1 MKRILAVF
9 LTLAMAL
16 NIAPMAAFAAAD
28 SDAASIVAVDET
40 DETSSSQLDE
50 ETARAIASDPFLQA
64 AYAQTEQEQT
74 GQAEVDTSNMSV
86 SATNSFGQLLVNGLG
101 MDGENGSDL
110 SSESRV
116 IEITMN
122 GSTAMV
128 KYIAKKDANLV
139 VGIYTDDSEQEMIA
153 SGTVAV
159 QATPDNTA
167 SSIVE
172 VPLSGEVPEHYT
184 VKGFLLDKEDH
195 APLCGEY
202 TNAFYTEN
210 VEELEGATIDDFDSA
225 RAVNLDD
232 NRTTNFG
239 VVKQG
244 VILLQEDELENG
256 AGENIVVLDDSENQ
270 IYQFE
275 NASTELLNLKQG
287 NIIVYK
293 YGENNLIIAHVA
305 DLEINGTTVTIY
317 GDEDFQLEDVFS
329 ILKMDGENTTD
340 EAIVDTETGDG
351 KVSYIGT
358 QEIETLDS
366 TNEWEGKAEFSHVF
380 KISTDDGKDEDSEE
394 KPVSGS
400 VEGTVSIKAAIELKL
415 RLCDD
420 NKMVSMSFPT
430 TEKFELEGSVEYKGE
445 VLKFPKI
452 TLPVYGCL
460 SVGFEPQMVFK
471 ANASVA
477 FKMESTQMI
486 GFEWSQKDG
495 TQNISEAPV
504 TSINFKLSGS
514 IYLGFDMAP
523 KAELGVGKVSLVKLK
538 FKAEAGFELS
548 AEERLGDQGTGL
560 DEIHGCK
567 NCYEGELEF
576 KITLGIGLK
585 ILLYEPKIEI
595 TPFSHS
601 FGKAYASADYGDF
614 GWGECPHVKYRLTLK
629 AGKAGAGATVK
640 IQSNDSDTSSLYTE
654 TTLDA
659 DGNSTVYLPE
669 REYRITANKGSM
681 EFVKTIKLSRGT
693 TVNIDLEQ
701 GSTGGNPGTTEP
713 DKPNPDTPDEDEEY
727 NISMGVLNI
736 KKASVMV
743 DYETADAAPWST
755 ERDAV
760 TRVNVDK
767 SILRISR
774 NALAQF
780 ANLKEV
786 YLNGVVTEVAEN
798 AFANSTLLKDV
809 YYAGTVAEWN
819 AVQLGAGN
827 DVLEKATI
835 HCSDGVLAESG
846 TCGENVIWT
855 LTTDGLLTIS
865 GQGAMGTPD
874 KNWAYSSVAVK
885 KAVIKPGMT
894 SVVSNAFM
902 SCASLKEVV
911 LPEGIETIGA
921 QAFYNCYALES
932 VSIPEG
938 VREIGARCFYNCYKL
953 TEAVLPQ
960 TVSAIGSAVFYH
972 CSALKKVEL
981 PVQITTMDTASM
993 FSGCPQLTEV
1003 QLPDGVT
1010 KIGAYAFSECTSL
1023 TTVKVPESVTSIGE
1037 SAFNRCSN
1045 LENLNLPAGITSM
1058 ECKNTFN
1065 RCKKLT
1071 AKIVVPDGTT
1081 KIGDST
1087 FQDCEALTEIVLP
1100 DTVTEIGKN
1109 AFNGCK
1115 NWSNP
1120 TIPSKVTSIGE
1131 KAYDICKQ
1139 MIRADIPAGVTQIED
1154 GTFEY
1159 CSALQSVTIPA
1170 GVKQIGSNAFAGCS
1184 ALETVKLP
1192 DSVAAIGAGAF
1203 ARCTSL
1209 NSINVPDGVQS
1220 IESNTFWQCMSLKTI
1235 ALPESVNQI
1244 GKSAFEGCYK
1254 LEQITM
1260 PAQLTELGERAFCS
1274 CHSLQSI
1281 TIPNGITSIGRYTF
1295 AYCEVLT
1302 SAVIPEGVTT
1312 VGECAFEDCG
1322 KLYSLQIPA
1331 GVKQIGSDAF
1341 WDCSALETVK
1351 LPDSVAAIG
1360 AGAFARCT
1368 SLNSINV
1375 PDGVQSIES
1384 NTFWQCMSLK
1394 TIALPESVN
1403 QIGKSAFEGCYKL
1416 EQITMPAQLTEL
1428 GERAFCS
1435 CYSLQSIT
1443 IPNSI
1448 TSIGRYTFCHCEML
1462 TSAVIPEGVTT
1473 VGKYAFED
1481 CIKLK
1486 TVNYGATKA
1495 KWNDIS
1501 IDNQYD
1507 SNAPLLAATIHCT
1520 DGDIVPNTENSITTG
1535 TASTS
1540 GSKFQ
1545 ATFANAKAGKEYVV
1559 LVSRSD
1565 SDPLNADNL
1574 IYINQITAD
1583 ADGELTVPFITAADA
1598 AEMTYVVACAQ
1609 DDASVDPDQPVE
1621 PGQPDQPG
1629 EDKPSSGGDGGGA
1642 IILIGGVAAV
1652 AAVAGVVLLMP
1663 VKVEGT
1669 VKLADQPVAN
1679 ATVQVLK
1686 GDTIKA
1692 ETVTDANGHFTVKV
1706 KRGGYTLRV
1715 QWTDAS
1721 GQPVARTVDFKAP
1734 NANLNVAA

>member
-16 NIAPMAAFAAAD
+16 NIAPAAAFAAAD
-28 SDAASIVAVDET
+28 SDAASIVAVEET
-40 DETSSSQLDE
+40 DETSSPQLDE

-172 VPLSGEVPEHYT
+172 VPLSGEIPEHYT

-195 APLCGEY
+195 APLCKEY

-232 NRTTNFG
+232 DRTTNFG

-244 VILLQEDELENG
+244 VILLQEDEPENG

-305 DLEINGTTVTIY
+305 DFEINGTTVTIY

-340 EAIVDTETGDG
+340 KAIVDTETGDG

-400 VEGTVSIKAAIELKL
+400 VEGTVSIKAAIKLKL

-420 NKMVSMSFPT
+420 NKMVSLSFPM
-430 TEKFELEGSVEYKGE
+430 TEKFELEGAVEYKGE
-445 VLKFPKI
+445 LLKFPKI

-477 FKMESTQMI
+477 FKMDSTQMI

-576 KITLGIGLK
+576 KITLGVSLK

-701 GSTGGNPGTTEP
+701 GSTGGNPGTT
-713 DKPNPDTPDEDEEY
+713 DPDTPDPDKPDPDNPDPDPTPPSET
-727 NISMGVLNI
+727 IV
-736 KKASVMV
+736 ASGACG
-743 DYETADAAPWST
+743 DNLTWKLD
-755 ERDAV
+755 
-760 TRVNVDK
+760 DK
-767 SILRISR
+767 
-774 NALAQF
+774 
-780 ANLKEV
+780 
-786 YLNGVVTEVAEN
+786 
-798 AFANSTLLKDV
+798 
-809 YYAGTVAEWN
+809 GT
-819 AVQLGAGN
+819 
-827 DVLEKATI
+827 
-835 HCSDGVLAESG
+835 
-846 TCGENVIWT
+846 
-855 LTTDGLLTIS
+855 LTIS
-865 GQGAMGTPD
+865 GKGAMTE
-874 KNWAYSSVAVK
+874 WVYSDSAPWKTYSNTINKV
-885 KAVIKPGMT
+885 VIQP
-894 SVVSNAFM
+894 
-902 SCASLKEVV
+902 
-911 LPEGIETIGA
+911 
-921 QAFYNCYALES
+921 
-932 VSIPEG
+932 
-938 VREIGARCFYNCYKL
+938 
-953 TEAVLPQ
+953 
-960 TVSAIGSAVFYH
+960 
-972 CSALKKVEL
+972 
-981 PVQITTMDTASM
+981 
-993 FSGCPQLTEV
+993 
-1003 QLPDGVT
+1003 GVT
-1010 KIGAYAFSECTSL
+1010 SIGGYAFSECKNLTSITIPEGVTSIGIGAFWKCFDLTSITIPEGVTRIGGSAFEGCSSL
-1023 TTVKVPESVTSIGE
+1023 TNITIPKSVTSIGGYAFSECKNLTSITIPEGVTRIEDGVLSGCGLRSITIPKGVTSIGRYAFQECSSLTSITIPEGVTSIGIGAFSGCLDLMSITIPEGVTRIGSRAFEGCSSLTNITIPEGVTSIEDWAFSGCSSLMSITIPEGVTIIGAEAFRGCSSLKSITIPEGVTSIGAGAFRGCSSLTSITIPEGVTSIEDSVFFGCGLRSITIPEGVTSIGAGAFRGCSSLKNITIPESVTSIE
-1037 SAFNRCSN
+1037 
-1045 LENLNLPAGITSM
+1045 E
-1058 ECKNTFN
+1058 
-1065 RCKKLT
+1065 
-1071 AKIVVPDGTT
+1071 
-1081 KIGDST
+1081 
-1087 FQDCEALTEIVLP
+1087 
-1100 DTVTEIGKN
+1100 N
-1109 AFNGCK
+1109 AFYACDGL
-1115 NWSNP
+1115 
-1120 TIPSKVTSIGE
+1120 IDVTYHSTMERWE
-1131 KAYDICKQ
+1131 KI
-1139 MIRADIPAGVTQIED
+1139 
-1154 GTFEY
+1154 
-1159 CSALQSVTIPA
+1159 
-1170 GVKQIGSNAFAGCS
+1170 
-1184 ALETVKLP
+1184 
-1192 DSVAAIGAGAF
+1192 
-1203 ARCTSL
+1203 
-1209 NSINVPDGVQS
+1209 S
-1220 IESNTFWQCMSLKTI
+1220 IESNNNYL
-1235 ALPESVNQI
+1235 
-1244 GKSAFEGCYK
+1244 
-1254 LEQITM
+1254 
-1260 PAQLTELGERAFCS
+1260 
-1274 CHSLQSI
+1274 
-1281 TIPNGITSIGRYTF
+1281 
-1295 AYCEVLT
+1295 
-1302 SAVIPEGVTT
+1302 
-1312 VGECAFEDCG
+1312 
-1322 KLYSLQIPA
+1322 
-1331 GVKQIGSDAF
+1331 
-1341 WDCSALETVK
+1341 
-1351 LPDSVAAIG
+1351 
-1360 AGAFARCT
+1360 
-1368 SLNSINV
+1368 LN
-1375 PDGVQSIES
+1375 
-1384 NTFWQCMSLK
+1384 
-1394 TIALPESVN
+1394 
-1403 QIGKSAFEGCYKL
+1403 
-1416 EQITMPAQLTEL
+1416 
-1428 GERAFCS
+1428 
-1435 CYSLQSIT
+1435 
-1443 IPNSI
+1443 
-1448 TSIGRYTFCHCEML
+1448 
-1462 TSAVIPEGVTT
+1462 
-1473 VGKYAFED
+1473 
-1481 CIKLK
+1481 
-1486 TVNYGATKA
+1486 
-1495 KWNDIS
+1495 
-1501 IDNQYD
+1501 
-1507 SNAPLLAATIHCT
+1507 ATIHCT
-1520 DGDIVPNTENSITTG
+1520 DGDILPTAENSITTG
-1535 TASTS
+1535 AASAS
-1540 GSKFQ
+1540 DSKFQ

-1559 LVSRSD
+1559 LVSRSG

-1583 ADGELTVPFITAADA
+1583 ADGELAVPFITAADA

-1609 DDASVDPDQPVE
+1609 DDATVDPGQPDK
-1621 PGQPDQPG
+1621 PNQPDQPG
-1629 EDKPSSGGDGGGA
+1629 GDKPGGDQPSSGDDGGGAA

-1652 AAVAGVVLLMP
+1652 AAVAGVALMMP

-1686 GDTIKA
+1686 NGNVAAQT
-1692 ETVTDANGHFTVKV
+1692 TTDANGHFTVKV

-1721 GQPVARTVDFKAP
+1721 GQPAVRTVDFKAP

>member
-16 NIAPMAAFAAAD
+16 NIAPVAAFAAAD

-40 DETSSSQLDE
+40 SSPQLDE

-101 MDGENGSDL
+101 IDGENGSDL

-232 NRTTNFG
+232 DRTTNFG

-244 VILLQEDELENG
+244 VMLLQEDELENG

-270 IYQFE
+270 IYQIE

-287 NIIVYK
+287 SIIVCK

-305 DLEINGTTVTIY
+305 DFEINGTTVTIY

-400 VEGTVSIKAAIELKL
+400 VEGTVSIKAAIKLKL

-420 NKMVSMSFPT
+420 NKMVSLSFPM

-445 VLKFPKI
+445 ILKFPKI

-495 TQNISEAPV
+495 TQDISEAPV

-548 AEERLGDQGTGL
+548 AEERLGNQGTGL

-576 KITLGIGLK
+576 KLTLGVGLK

-629 AGKAGAGATVK
+629 AGKAGAGTTVK

-654 TTLDA
+654 TILDA

-669 REYRITANKGSM
+669 REYRIIVNKGSM

-713 DKPNPDTPDEDEEY
+713 DTPDAPTNPDIPT
-727 NISMGVLNI
+727 G
-736 KKASVMV
+736 
-743 DYETADAAPWST
+743 
-755 ERDAV
+755 
-760 TRVNVDK
+760 
-767 SILRISR
+767 
-774 NALAQF
+774 
-780 ANLKEV
+780 
-786 YLNGVVTEVAEN
+786 
-798 AFANSTLLKDV
+798 
-809 YYAGTVAEWN
+809 GTVVASGN
-819 AVQLGAGN
+819 CGAKGDN
-827 DVLEKATI
+827 LT
-835 HCSDGVLAESG
+835 
-846 TCGENVIWT
+846 WT
-855 LTTDGLLTIS
+855 LDDNGLLTIS
-865 GQGAMGTPD
+865 GTGEMASRCTWSASGVDYSNSIKYVWIKNGVTSIGA
-874 KNWAYSSVAVK
+874 
-885 KAVIKPGMT
+885 
-894 SVVSNAFM
+894 NAFSVLLNSKLM
-902 SCASLKEVV
+902 IVEIPDSVTIIGESAFMRCNNLQEIT
-911 LPEGIETIGA
+911 LPESVTRIEWY
-921 QAFYNCYALES
+921 AFKDCTNLES
-932 VSIPEG
+932 VSIPQSILGIE
-938 VREIGARCFYNCYKL
+938 
-953 TEAVLPQ
+953 
-960 TVSAIGSAVFYH
+960 SAA
-972 CSALKKVEL
+972 
-981 PVQITTMDTASM
+981 
-993 FSGCPQLTEV
+993 FSGCDRLKDV
-1003 QLPDGVT
+1003 
-1010 KIGAYAFSECTSL
+1010 YYS
-1023 TTVKVPESVTSIGE
+1023 
-1037 SAFNRCSN
+1037 
-1045 LENLNLPAGITSM
+1045 
-1058 ECKNTFN
+1058 
-1065 RCKKLT
+1065 
-1071 AKIVVPDGTT
+1071 GT
-1081 KIGDST
+1081 
-1087 FQDCEALTEIVLP
+1087 
-1100 DTVTEIGKN
+1100 KN
-1109 AFNGCK
+1109 A
-1115 NWSNP
+1115 
-1120 TIPSKVTSIGE
+1120 
-1131 KAYDICKQ
+1131 
-1139 MIRADIPAGVTQIED
+1139 
-1154 GTFEY
+1154 
-1159 CSALQSVTIPA
+1159 
-1170 GVKQIGSNAFAGCS
+1170 
-1184 ALETVKLP
+1184 
-1192 DSVAAIGAGAF
+1192 
-1203 ARCTSL
+1203 
-1209 NSINVPDGVQS
+1209 
-1220 IESNTFWQCMSLKTI
+1220 
-1235 ALPESVNQI
+1235 
-1244 GKSAFEGCYK
+1244 
-1254 LEQITM
+1254 
-1260 PAQLTELGERAFCS
+1260 
-1274 CHSLQSI
+1274 
-1281 TIPNGITSIGRYTF
+1281 
-1295 AYCEVLT
+1295 
-1302 SAVIPEGVTT
+1302 
-1312 VGECAFEDCG
+1312 
-1322 KLYSLQIPA
+1322 
-1331 GVKQIGSDAF
+1331 
-1341 WDCSALETVK
+1341 
-1351 LPDSVAAIG
+1351 
-1360 AGAFARCT
+1360 
-1368 SLNSINV
+1368 
-1375 PDGVQSIES
+1375 
-1384 NTFWQCMSLK
+1384 
-1394 TIALPESVN
+1394 
-1403 QIGKSAFEGCYKL
+1403 
-1416 EQITMPAQLTEL
+1416 
-1428 GERAFCS
+1428 
-1435 CYSLQSIT
+1435 
-1443 IPNSI
+1443 
-1448 TSIGRYTFCHCEML
+1448 
-1462 TSAVIPEGVTT
+1462 
-1473 VGKYAFED
+1473 
-1481 CIKLK
+1481 
-1486 TVNYGATKA
+1486 
-1495 KWNDIS
+1495 WNIIS
-1501 IDNQYD
+1501 ISYGNG
-1507 SNAPLLAATIHCT
+1507 PLSAATIHCT
-1520 DGDIVPNTENSITTG
+1520 DGDIIPNTENSITTG
-1535 TASTS
+1535 AASTLD
-1540 GSKFQ
+1540 SKFQ

-1559 LVSRSD
+1559 LVSRSG

-1583 ADGELTVPFITAADA
+1583 ADGELAVPFITAADA

-1609 DDASVDPDQPVE
+1609 DDATVDPDQPDK
-1621 PGQPDQPG
+1621 PNQPDQPDQPG
-1629 EDKPSSGGDGGGA
+1629 GDEPSSGGGDGGGA
-1642 IILIGGVAAV
+1642 IILIGGVIAV
-1652 AAVAGVVLLMP
+1652 AAVAGAVLLMP

-1686 GDTIKA
+1686 GDAVKA

-1706 KRGGYTLRV
+1706 ERGGYTLRV

-1721 GQPVARTVDFKAP
+1721 GQPVTRTVDFKAP

>member
-16 NIAPMAAFAAAD
+16 NIAPAAAFAAAD
-28 SDAASIVAVDET
+28 SDAASIVAVEET
-40 DETSSSQLDE
+40 DETSSPQLDE

-172 VPLSGEVPEHYT
+172 VPLSGEIPEHYT

-195 APLCGEY
+195 APLCKEY

-232 NRTTNFG
+232 DRTTNFG

-244 VILLQEDELENG
+244 VILLQEDEPENG

-275 NASTELLNLKQG
+275 NASTELRNLKQG

-305 DLEINGTTVTIY
+305 DFEINGTTVTIY

-340 EAIVDTETGDG
+340 KAIVDTETGDG

-400 VEGTVSIKAAIELKL
+400 VEGTVSIKAAIKLKL

-420 NKMVSMSFPT
+420 NKMVSLSFPM
-430 TEKFELEGSVEYKGE
+430 TEKFELEGAVEYKGE
-445 VLKFPKI
+445 LLKFPKI

-477 FKMESTQMI
+477 FKMDSTQMI

-576 KITLGIGLK
+576 KITLGVSLK

-659 DGNSTVYLPE
+659 DGNSTVYLPG
-669 REYRITANKGSM
+669 REYRIIADKGSM
-681 EFVKTIKLSRGT
+681 EFVKTIKLSRGI
-693 TVNIDLEQ
+693 TVDIDLEQ
-701 GSTGGNPGTTEP
+701 GSTGGNPGTT
-713 DKPNPDTPDEDEEY
+713 DPDTPDPDKPDPDNPDPDPTPPSET
-727 NISMGVLNI
+727 IV
-736 KKASVMV
+736 ASGACG
-743 DYETADAAPWST
+743 DNLTWKLD
-755 ERDAV
+755 
-760 TRVNVDK
+760 DK
-767 SILRISR
+767 
-774 NALAQF
+774 
-780 ANLKEV
+780 
-786 YLNGVVTEVAEN
+786 
-798 AFANSTLLKDV
+798 
-809 YYAGTVAEWN
+809 GT
-819 AVQLGAGN
+819 
-827 DVLEKATI
+827 
-835 HCSDGVLAESG
+835 
-846 TCGENVIWT
+846 
-855 LTTDGLLTIS
+855 LTIS
-865 GQGAMGTPD
+865 GKGAMTE
-874 KNWAYSSVAVK
+874 WVYSDSAPWKTYSNTINKV
-885 KAVIKPGMT
+885 VIQP
-894 SVVSNAFM
+894 
-902 SCASLKEVV
+902 
-911 LPEGIETIGA
+911 
-921 QAFYNCYALES
+921 
-932 VSIPEG
+932 
-938 VREIGARCFYNCYKL
+938 
-953 TEAVLPQ
+953 
-960 TVSAIGSAVFYH
+960 
-972 CSALKKVEL
+972 
-981 PVQITTMDTASM
+981 
-993 FSGCPQLTEV
+993 
-1003 QLPDGVT
+1003 GVT
-1010 KIGAYAFSECTSL
+1010 SIGGYAFSECKNLTSITIPEGVTSIGIGAFWKCFDLTSITIPEGVTRIGGSAFEGCSSL
-1023 TTVKVPESVTSIGE
+1023 TNITIPKSVTSIGGYAFSECKNLTSITIPEGVTSIEDGVFSGCGLRSITIPKGVTSIGRYAFQECSSLTSITIPEGVTSIGIGAFSGCLDLMSITIPEGVTRIGSRAFEGCSSLTNITIPEGVTSIEDWAFSGCSSLMSITIPEGVTIIGAEAFRGCSSLKSVTIPEGVTSIGAGAFRGCSSLTSITIPEGVTSIEDSVFFGCGLRSITIPEGVTSIGAGAFRGCSSLKNITIPESVTSIE
-1037 SAFNRCSN
+1037 
-1045 LENLNLPAGITSM
+1045 E
-1058 ECKNTFN
+1058 
-1065 RCKKLT
+1065 
-1071 AKIVVPDGTT
+1071 
-1081 KIGDST
+1081 
-1087 FQDCEALTEIVLP
+1087 
-1100 DTVTEIGKN
+1100 N
-1109 AFNGCK
+1109 AFYACDGL
-1115 NWSNP
+1115 
-1120 TIPSKVTSIGE
+1120 IDVTYHSTMERWE
-1131 KAYDICKQ
+1131 KI
-1139 MIRADIPAGVTQIED
+1139 
-1154 GTFEY
+1154 
-1159 CSALQSVTIPA
+1159 
-1170 GVKQIGSNAFAGCS
+1170 
-1184 ALETVKLP
+1184 
-1192 DSVAAIGAGAF
+1192 
-1203 ARCTSL
+1203 
-1209 NSINVPDGVQS
+1209 S
-1220 IESNTFWQCMSLKTI
+1220 IESNNNYL
-1235 ALPESVNQI
+1235 
-1244 GKSAFEGCYK
+1244 
-1254 LEQITM
+1254 
-1260 PAQLTELGERAFCS
+1260 
-1274 CHSLQSI
+1274 
-1281 TIPNGITSIGRYTF
+1281 
-1295 AYCEVLT
+1295 
-1302 SAVIPEGVTT
+1302 
-1312 VGECAFEDCG
+1312 
-1322 KLYSLQIPA
+1322 
-1331 GVKQIGSDAF
+1331 
-1341 WDCSALETVK
+1341 
-1351 LPDSVAAIG
+1351 
-1360 AGAFARCT
+1360 
-1368 SLNSINV
+1368 LN
-1375 PDGVQSIES
+1375 
-1384 NTFWQCMSLK
+1384 
-1394 TIALPESVN
+1394 
-1403 QIGKSAFEGCYKL
+1403 
-1416 EQITMPAQLTEL
+1416 
-1428 GERAFCS
+1428 
-1435 CYSLQSIT
+1435 
-1443 IPNSI
+1443 
-1448 TSIGRYTFCHCEML
+1448 
-1462 TSAVIPEGVTT
+1462 
-1473 VGKYAFED
+1473 
-1481 CIKLK
+1481 
-1486 TVNYGATKA
+1486 
-1495 KWNDIS
+1495 
-1501 IDNQYD
+1501 
-1507 SNAPLLAATIHCT
+1507 ATIHCT
-1520 DGDIVPNTENSITTG
+1520 DGDILPTAENSITTG
-1535 TASTS
+1535 AASAS
-1540 GSKFQ
+1540 DSKFQ

-1559 LVSRSD
+1559 LVSRSG

-1583 ADGELTVPFITAADA
+1583 ADGELAVPFITAADA

-1609 DDASVDPDQPVE
+1609 DDATVD
-1621 PGQPDQPG
+1621 PGQPDKPNQPDQP
-1629 EDKPSSGGDGGGA
+1629 DKPGGDQPSSGDDGGGAA

-1652 AAVAGVVLLMP
+1652 AAVAGVVLMMP

-1686 GDTIKA
+1686 NGNVAAQT
-1692 ETVTDANGHFTVKV
+1692 TTDANGHFTVKV

-1715 QWTDAS
+1715 QWTDAES
-1721 GQPVARTVDFKAP
+1721 QPVVRTVDFKAP

>member
-28 SDAASIVAVDET
+28 SDAASIVAVEET
-40 DETSSSQLDE
+40 DETSSPQLDE
-50 ETARAIASDPFLQA
+50 ETAKAIASDPFLQA

-128 KYIAKKDANLV
+128 KYIVKKDANLV

-172 VPLSGEVPEHYT
+172 VPLSGEIPEHYT

-195 APLCGEY
+195 APLCKEY

-232 NRTTNFG
+232 DRTTNFG

-244 VILLQEDELENG
+244 VILLQEDEPENG

-275 NASTELLNLKQG
+275 NASAELLNLKQG

-305 DLEINGTTVTIY
+305 DFEINGTTVTIY

-340 EAIVDTETGDG
+340 KAIVDTETGDG

-400 VEGTVSIKAAIELKL
+400 VEGTVSIKAAIKLKL

-420 NKMVSMSFPT
+420 NKMVSLSFPM
-430 TEKFELEGSVEYKGE
+430 TEKFELEGAVEYKGE
-445 VLKFPKI
+445 LLKFPKI

-477 FKMESTQMI
+477 FKMDSTQMI

-495 TQNISEAPV
+495 TQDISEAPV

-576 KITLGIGLK
+576 KITLGVGLK

-669 REYRITANKGSM
+669 REYRIIANKGSM

-701 GSTGGNPGTTEP
+701 GSIGGNPGTPDP
-713 DKPNPDTPDEDEEY
+713 DKPDPDNPDPDPTPP
-727 NISMGVLNI
+727 S
-736 KKASVMV
+736 
-743 DYETADAAPWST
+743 ET
-755 ERDAV
+755 
-760 TRVNVDK
+760 
-767 SILRISR
+767 I
-774 NALAQF
+774 
-780 ANLKEV
+780 
-786 YLNGVVTEVAEN
+786 VA
-798 AFANSTLLKDV
+798 
-809 YYAGTVAEWN
+809 
-819 AVQLGAGN
+819 
-827 DVLEKATI
+827 
-835 HCSDGVLAESG
+835 SG
-846 TCGENVIWT
+846 TCGDN
-855 LTTDGLLTIS
+855 LTWKLDDEGTLTIS
-865 GQGAMGTPD
+865 GKGAMTEWVNSDSAPWKTYSNTINKVVIQPGVTSIGGHAFSKC
-874 KNWAYSSVAVK
+874 KNL
-885 KAVIKPGMT
+885 T
-894 SVVSNAFM
+894 S
-902 SCASLKEVV
+902 
-911 LPEGIETIGA
+911 IT
-921 QAFYNCYALES
+921 
-932 VSIPEG
+932 IPEG
-938 VREIGARCFYNCYKL
+938 V
-953 TEAVLPQ
+953 T
-960 TVSAIGSAVFYH
+960 SIGSDA
-972 CSALKKVEL
+972 
-981 PVQITTMDTASM
+981 
-993 FSGCPQLTEV
+993 FSGCSSLTSITIPE
-1003 QLPDGVT
+1003 GVT
-1010 KIGAYAFSECTSL
+1010 SIGEYAFYACENLKSITIPKSVTSIGNYAFGGCSSL
-1023 TTVKVPESVTSIGE
+1023 TSITIPEGVTSIEGGVFYKCSSLTSITIPESVTSIGWY
-1037 SAFNRCSN
+1037 AFQGCSS
-1045 LENLNLPAGITSM
+1045 LTSITIPEGVTSIGWYAFQG
-1058 ECKNTFN
+1058 CSS
-1065 RCKKLT
+1065 LT
-1071 AKIVVPDGTT
+1071 SITIPEG
-1081 KIGDST
+1081 
-1087 FQDCEALTEIVLP
+1087 
-1100 DTVTEIGKN
+1100 VTSIGKN
-1109 AFNGCK
+1109 EFSGCK
-1115 NWSNP
+1115 NLTSI
-1120 TIPSKVTSIGE
+1120 TIPEGVTIIEAEAFRGCSSLTSITIPEGVTNIGENAFRGCSSLKSITIPERVTSIGE
-1131 KAYDICKQ
+1131 YAFYACDGLI
-1139 MIRADIPAGVTQIED
+1139 DVTYHSTMERWEKI
-1154 GTFEY
+1154 
-1159 CSALQSVTIPA
+1159 
-1170 GVKQIGSNAFAGCS
+1170 
-1184 ALETVKLP
+1184 
-1192 DSVAAIGAGAF
+1192 
-1203 ARCTSL
+1203 
-1209 NSINVPDGVQS
+1209 S
-1220 IESNTFWQCMSLKTI
+1220 IESNNYYL
-1235 ALPESVNQI
+1235 
-1244 GKSAFEGCYK
+1244 
-1254 LEQITM
+1254 
-1260 PAQLTELGERAFCS
+1260 
-1274 CHSLQSI
+1274 
-1281 TIPNGITSIGRYTF
+1281 
-1295 AYCEVLT
+1295 
-1302 SAVIPEGVTT
+1302 
-1312 VGECAFEDCG
+1312 
-1322 KLYSLQIPA
+1322 
-1331 GVKQIGSDAF
+1331 
-1341 WDCSALETVK
+1341 
-1351 LPDSVAAIG
+1351 
-1360 AGAFARCT
+1360 
-1368 SLNSINV
+1368 LN
-1375 PDGVQSIES
+1375 
-1384 NTFWQCMSLK
+1384 
-1394 TIALPESVN
+1394 
-1403 QIGKSAFEGCYKL
+1403 
-1416 EQITMPAQLTEL
+1416 
-1428 GERAFCS
+1428 
-1435 CYSLQSIT
+1435 
-1443 IPNSI
+1443 
-1448 TSIGRYTFCHCEML
+1448 
-1462 TSAVIPEGVTT
+1462 
-1473 VGKYAFED
+1473 
-1481 CIKLK
+1481 
-1486 TVNYGATKA
+1486 
-1495 KWNDIS
+1495 
-1501 IDNQYD
+1501 
-1507 SNAPLLAATIHCT
+1507 ATIHCT

-1559 LVSRSD
+1559 LVSRSG

-1583 ADGELTVPFITAADA
+1583 ADGELTVPFRTAADA

-1609 DDASVDPDQPVE
+1609 DDATVDPSQPDK
-1621 PGQPDQPG
+1621 PDQPDQPG
-1629 EDKPSSGGDGGGA
+1629 GDQPSSGGDGGGAA

-1652 AAVAGVVLLMP
+1652 AAVAGVALLMP

-1686 GDTIKA
+1686 NGNVAAQT
-1692 ETVTDANGHFTVKV
+1692 TTDANGHFTVKV

-1721 GQPVARTVDFKAP
+1721 GQPVTRTVDFKAP

>member
-28 SDAASIVAVDET
+28 SDAASIVAVEET
-40 DETSSSQLDE
+40 DETSSPQLDE
-50 ETARAIASDPFLQA
+50 ETAKAIASDPFLQA

-128 KYIAKKDANLV
+128 KYIVKKDANLV

-172 VPLSGEVPEHYT
+172 VPLSGEIPEHYT

-195 APLCGEY
+195 APLCKEY

-232 NRTTNFG
+232 DRTTNFG

-244 VILLQEDELENG
+244 VILLQEDEPENG

-275 NASTELLNLKQG
+275 NASAELLNLKQG

-305 DLEINGTTVTIY
+305 DFEINGTTVTIY

-340 EAIVDTETGDG
+340 KAIVDTETGDG

-400 VEGTVSIKAAIELKL
+400 VEGTVSIKAAIKLKL

-420 NKMVSMSFPT
+420 NKMVSLSFPM
-430 TEKFELEGSVEYKGE
+430 TEKFELEGAVEYKGE
-445 VLKFPKI
+445 LLKFPKI

-477 FKMESTQMI
+477 FKMDSTQMI

-495 TQNISEAPV
+495 TQDISEAPV

-576 KITLGIGLK
+576 KITLGVGLK

-669 REYRITANKGSM
+669 REYRIIANKGSM

-701 GSTGGNPGTTEP
+701 GSIGGNPGTPDP
-713 DKPNPDTPDEDEEY
+713 DKPDPDNPDPDPTPP
-727 NISMGVLNI
+727 S
-736 KKASVMV
+736 
-743 DYETADAAPWST
+743 ET
-755 ERDAV
+755 
-760 TRVNVDK
+760 
-767 SILRISR
+767 I
-774 NALAQF
+774 
-780 ANLKEV
+780 
-786 YLNGVVTEVAEN
+786 VA
-798 AFANSTLLKDV
+798 
-809 YYAGTVAEWN
+809 
-819 AVQLGAGN
+819 
-827 DVLEKATI
+827 
-835 HCSDGVLAESG
+835 SG
-846 TCGENVIWT
+846 TCGDN
-855 LTTDGLLTIS
+855 LTWKLDDEGTLTIS
-865 GQGAMGTPD
+865 GKGAMTEWVNSDSAPWKTYSNTINKVVIQPGVTSIGGHAFSKC
-874 KNWAYSSVAVK
+874 KNL
-885 KAVIKPGMT
+885 T
-894 SVVSNAFM
+894 S
-902 SCASLKEVV
+902 
-911 LPEGIETIGA
+911 IT
-921 QAFYNCYALES
+921 
-932 VSIPEG
+932 IPEG
-938 VREIGARCFYNCYKL
+938 V
-953 TEAVLPQ
+953 T
-960 TVSAIGSAVFYH
+960 SIGSDA
-972 CSALKKVEL
+972 
-981 PVQITTMDTASM
+981 
-993 FSGCPQLTEV
+993 FSGCSSLTSITIPE
-1003 QLPDGVT
+1003 GVT
-1010 KIGAYAFSECTSL
+1010 SIGEYAFYACENLKSITIPKSVTSIGNYAFGGCSSL
-1023 TTVKVPESVTSIGE
+1023 TSITIPEGVTSIEGGVFYKCSSLTSITIPESVTSIGWY
-1037 SAFNRCSN
+1037 AFQGCSS
-1045 LENLNLPAGITSM
+1045 LTSITIP
-1058 ECKNTFN
+1058 E
-1065 RCKKLT
+1065 
-1071 AKIVVPDGTT
+1071 G
-1081 KIGDST
+1081 
-1087 FQDCEALTEIVLP
+1087 
-1100 DTVTEIGKN
+1100 VTSIGKN
-1109 AFNGCK
+1109 EFSGCK
-1115 NWSNP
+1115 NLTSI
-1120 TIPSKVTSIGE
+1120 TIPEGVTIIEAEAFRGCSSLTSITIPEGVTNIGENAFRGCSSLTSITIPKGVTSIEWGTFRGCSSLKNITIPERVTSIGE
-1131 KAYDICKQ
+1131 YAFYACDGLI
-1139 MIRADIPAGVTQIED
+1139 DVTYHSTMERWEKI
-1154 GTFEY
+1154 
-1159 CSALQSVTIPA
+1159 
-1170 GVKQIGSNAFAGCS
+1170 
-1184 ALETVKLP
+1184 
-1192 DSVAAIGAGAF
+1192 
-1203 ARCTSL
+1203 
-1209 NSINVPDGVQS
+1209 S
-1220 IESNTFWQCMSLKTI
+1220 IESNNYYL
-1235 ALPESVNQI
+1235 
-1244 GKSAFEGCYK
+1244 
-1254 LEQITM
+1254 
-1260 PAQLTELGERAFCS
+1260 
-1274 CHSLQSI
+1274 
-1281 TIPNGITSIGRYTF
+1281 
-1295 AYCEVLT
+1295 
-1302 SAVIPEGVTT
+1302 
-1312 VGECAFEDCG
+1312 
-1322 KLYSLQIPA
+1322 
-1331 GVKQIGSDAF
+1331 
-1341 WDCSALETVK
+1341 
-1351 LPDSVAAIG
+1351 
-1360 AGAFARCT
+1360 
-1368 SLNSINV
+1368 LN
-1375 PDGVQSIES
+1375 
-1384 NTFWQCMSLK
+1384 
-1394 TIALPESVN
+1394 
-1403 QIGKSAFEGCYKL
+1403 
-1416 EQITMPAQLTEL
+1416 
-1428 GERAFCS
+1428 
-1435 CYSLQSIT
+1435 
-1443 IPNSI
+1443 
-1448 TSIGRYTFCHCEML
+1448 
-1462 TSAVIPEGVTT
+1462 
-1473 VGKYAFED
+1473 
-1481 CIKLK
+1481 
-1486 TVNYGATKA
+1486 
-1495 KWNDIS
+1495 
-1501 IDNQYD
+1501 
-1507 SNAPLLAATIHCT
+1507 ATIHCT

-1559 LVSRSD
+1559 LVSRSG

-1583 ADGELTVPFITAADA
+1583 ADGELTVPFRTAADA

-1609 DDASVDPDQPVE
+1609 DDATVDPSQPDK
-1621 PGQPDQPG
+1621 PDQPDQPG
-1629 EDKPSSGGDGGGA
+1629 GDQPSSGGDGGGAA

-1652 AAVAGVVLLMP
+1652 AAVAGVALLMP

-1686 GDTIKA
+1686 NGNVAAQT
-1692 ETVTDANGHFTVKV
+1692 TTDANGHFTVKV

-1721 GQPVARTVDFKAP
+1721 GQPVTRTVDFKAP

>member
-16 NIAPMAAFAAAD
+16 NIAPAAAFAAAD
-28 SDAASIVAVDET
+28 SDAASIVAVEET
-40 DETSSSQLDE
+40 DETSSPQLDE
-50 ETARAIASDPFLQA
+50 ETAKAIASDPFLQA

-128 KYIAKKDANLV
+128 KYIVKKDANLV

-172 VPLSGEVPEHYT
+172 VPLSGEIPEHYT

-195 APLCGEY
+195 APLCREY

-232 NRTTNFG
+232 DRTTNFG

-244 VILLQEDELENG
+244 VILLQEDEPENG

-305 DLEINGTTVTIY
+305 DFEINGTTVTIY

-340 EAIVDTETGDG
+340 KAIVDTETGDG

-366 TNEWEGKAEFSHVF
+366 TNDWEGKAEFSHVF

-400 VEGTVSIKAAIELKL
+400 VEGTVSIKAAIKLKL

-420 NKMVSMSFPT
+420 NKMVSLSFPM
-430 TEKFELEGSVEYKGE
+430 TEKFELEGAVEYKGE
-445 VLKFPKI
+445 LLKFPKI

-477 FKMESTQMI
+477 FKMDSTQMI

-495 TQNISEAPV
+495 TQDISEAPV

-576 KITLGIGLK
+576 KITLGVSLK

-659 DGNSTVYLPE
+659 DGNSTVYLPG
-669 REYRITANKGSM
+669 REYRIIADKGSM
-681 EFVKTIKLSRGT
+681 EFVKTIKLSRGI

-701 GSTGGNPGTTEP
+701 GSTGGNPGTT
-713 DKPNPDTPDEDEEY
+713 DPDTPDPDKPDPDNPDPDPTPPSETIVASGACGDNLTWKLDDE
-727 NISMGVLNI
+727 
-736 KKASVMV
+736 
-743 DYETADAAPWST
+743 
-755 ERDAV
+755 
-760 TRVNVDK
+760 
-767 SILRISR
+767 
-774 NALAQF
+774 
-780 ANLKEV
+780 
-786 YLNGVVTEVAEN
+786 
-798 AFANSTLLKDV
+798 
-809 YYAGTVAEWN
+809 GT
-819 AVQLGAGN
+819 
-827 DVLEKATI
+827 
-835 HCSDGVLAESG
+835 
-846 TCGENVIWT
+846 
-855 LTTDGLLTIS
+855 LTIS
-865 GQGAMGTPD
+865 GKGAMTE
-874 KNWAYSSVAVK
+874 WVYSDSAPWKTYSNTINKV
-885 KAVIKPGMT
+885 VIQP
-894 SVVSNAFM
+894 
-902 SCASLKEVV
+902 
-911 LPEGIETIGA
+911 
-921 QAFYNCYALES
+921 
-932 VSIPEG
+932 
-938 VREIGARCFYNCYKL
+938 
-953 TEAVLPQ
+953 
-960 TVSAIGSAVFYH
+960 
-972 CSALKKVEL
+972 
-981 PVQITTMDTASM
+981 
-993 FSGCPQLTEV
+993 
-1003 QLPDGVT
+1003 GVT
-1010 KIGAYAFSECTSL
+1010 SIGGYAFSECKNLTSITIPEGVTSIGIGAFWKCFDLTSITIPEGVTRIGGSAFEGCSSL
-1023 TTVKVPESVTSIGE
+1023 TNITIPKSVTSIGGYAFSECKNLTSITIPEGVTSIEDGVFSGCGLRSITIPKGVTSIGRYAFQECSSLTSITIPEGVTSIGIGAFSGCLDLMSITIPEGVTRIGSRAFEGCSSLTNITIPEGVTSIEDWAFSGCSSLMSITIPEGVTIIGAEAFRGCSSLKSITIPEGVTSIGAGAFRGCSSLTSITIPEGVTSIEDSVFFGCGLRSITIPEGVTSIGAGAFRGCSSLKNITIPESVTSIE
-1037 SAFNRCSN
+1037 
-1045 LENLNLPAGITSM
+1045 E
-1058 ECKNTFN
+1058 
-1065 RCKKLT
+1065 
-1071 AKIVVPDGTT
+1071 
-1081 KIGDST
+1081 
-1087 FQDCEALTEIVLP
+1087 
-1100 DTVTEIGKN
+1100 N
-1109 AFNGCK
+1109 AFYACDGL
-1115 NWSNP
+1115 
-1120 TIPSKVTSIGE
+1120 IDVTYHSTMERWE
-1131 KAYDICKQ
+1131 KI
-1139 MIRADIPAGVTQIED
+1139 
-1154 GTFEY
+1154 
-1159 CSALQSVTIPA
+1159 
-1170 GVKQIGSNAFAGCS
+1170 
-1184 ALETVKLP
+1184 
-1192 DSVAAIGAGAF
+1192 
-1203 ARCTSL
+1203 
-1209 NSINVPDGVQS
+1209 S
-1220 IESNTFWQCMSLKTI
+1220 IESNNNYL
-1235 ALPESVNQI
+1235 
-1244 GKSAFEGCYK
+1244 
-1254 LEQITM
+1254 
-1260 PAQLTELGERAFCS
+1260 
-1274 CHSLQSI
+1274 
-1281 TIPNGITSIGRYTF
+1281 
-1295 AYCEVLT
+1295 
-1302 SAVIPEGVTT
+1302 
-1312 VGECAFEDCG
+1312 
-1322 KLYSLQIPA
+1322 
-1331 GVKQIGSDAF
+1331 
-1341 WDCSALETVK
+1341 
-1351 LPDSVAAIG
+1351 
-1360 AGAFARCT
+1360 
-1368 SLNSINV
+1368 LN
-1375 PDGVQSIES
+1375 
-1384 NTFWQCMSLK
+1384 
-1394 TIALPESVN
+1394 
-1403 QIGKSAFEGCYKL
+1403 
-1416 EQITMPAQLTEL
+1416 
-1428 GERAFCS
+1428 
-1435 CYSLQSIT
+1435 
-1443 IPNSI
+1443 
-1448 TSIGRYTFCHCEML
+1448 
-1462 TSAVIPEGVTT
+1462 
-1473 VGKYAFED
+1473 
-1481 CIKLK
+1481 
-1486 TVNYGATKA
+1486 
-1495 KWNDIS
+1495 
-1501 IDNQYD
+1501 
-1507 SNAPLLAATIHCT
+1507 ATIHCT
-1520 DGDIVPNTENSITTG
+1520 DGDILPTSTASENSITTG
-1535 TASTS
+1535 TASAS

-1545 ATFANAKAGKEYVV
+1545 AAFADAKAGKEYVV
-1559 LVSRSD
+1559 LVSRSG

-1583 ADGELTVPFITAADA
+1583 ADGELAVPFITAADA

-1609 DDASVDPDQPVE
+1609 DDATVDPSQPDKPNQ
-1621 PGQPDQPG
+1621 PGQPDQP
-1629 EDKPSSGGDGGGA
+1629 SSGDDGGGAA

-1652 AAVAGVVLLMP
+1652 AAVAGVALMMP

-1686 GDTIKA
+1686 NGNVAAQT
-1692 ETVTDANGHFTVKV
+1692 TTDANGHFTVKV

-1721 GQPVARTVDFKAP
+1721 GQPAVRTVDFKAP

>member
-16 NIAPMAAFAAAD
+16 NIAPVAAFAAAD
-28 SDAASIVAVDET
+28 SDAASIVAVEET
-40 DETSSSQLDE
+40 DETSSPQLDE
-50 ETARAIASDPFLQA
+50 ETAKAIASDPFLQA

-74 GQAEVDTSNMSV
+74 GQAEVDTSNVSV
-86 SATNSFGQLLVNGLG
+86 NATNSFGQLLVNGLG

-128 KYIAKKDANLV
+128 KYIVKKDANLV

-172 VPLSGEVPEHYT
+172 VPLSGEIPEHYT

-195 APLCGEY
+195 APLCKEY

-232 NRTTNFG
+232 DRTTNFG

-244 VILLQEDELENG
+244 VILLQEDEPENG

-275 NASTELLNLKQG
+275 NASTELRNLKQG

-305 DLEINGTTVTIY
+305 DFEINGTTVTIY

-340 EAIVDTETGDG
+340 KAIVDTETGDG

-400 VEGTVSIKAAIELKL
+400 VEGTVSIKAAIKLKL

-420 NKMVSMSFPT
+420 NKMVSLSFPM
-430 TEKFELEGSVEYKGE
+430 TEKFELEGAVEYKGE
-445 VLKFPKI
+445 LLKFPKI

-477 FKMESTQMI
+477 FKMDSTQMI

-576 KITLGIGLK
+576 KITLGVSLK

-659 DGNSTVYLPE
+659 DGNSTVYLPG
-669 REYRITANKGSM
+669 REYRIIADKGSM
-681 EFVKTIKLSRGT
+681 EFVKTIKLSRGI
-693 TVNIDLEQ
+693 TVDIDLEQ

-713 DKPNPDTPDEDEEY
+713 EETIVASGTCGDDLTWKLGDKGTLTISGTGEMYNYSMADAPWKEQKDLISALVVENGATSIGSSTFDGYTSLKSIKLASTVKSIGNNAFSNTGITSLDLPEGMESIGIGAFYNCEKMTELKLPESLTTLNNGAFAFCKGLTAVTLPNKITFIGALAFEECTGLTSITIPENVTEIRNQAFY
-727 NISMGVLNI
+727 YCTALTMVELP
-736 KKASVMV
+736 KALQTVG
-743 DYETADAAPWST
+743 DNAFYET
-755 ERDAV
+755 
-760 TRVNVDK
+760 K
-767 SILRISR
+767 L
-774 NALAQF
+774 Q
-780 ANLKEV
+780 
-786 YLNGVVTEVAEN
+786 
-798 AFANSTLLKDV
+798 DV
-809 YYAGTVAEWN
+809 YYAGTEEDWGKIAIGLKNEPLTN
-819 AVQLGAGN
+819 ANLHCMGA
-827 DVLEKATI
+827 VVVI
-835 HCSDGVLAESG
+835 SG
-846 TCGENVIWT
+846 TCGGA
-855 LTTDGLLTIS
+855 LTWKLDSKGTLTIS
-865 GQGAMGTPD
+865 GTGAMTDYTKSG
-874 KNWAYSSVAVK
+874 VAPWNKDYEEIRFV
-885 KAVIKPGMT
+885 VIENGVT
-894 SVVSNAFM
+894 
-902 SCASLKEVV
+902 
-911 LPEGIETIGA
+911 TIGEY
-921 QAFYNCYALES
+921 AFENCTLLES
-932 VSIPEG
+932 VAISDSVEK
-938 VREIGARCFYNCYKL
+938 IGKYAF
-953 TEAVLPQ
+953 
-960 TVSAIGSAVFYH
+960 SG
-972 CSALKKVEL
+972 CSALKR
-981 PVQITTMDTASM
+981 IS
-993 FSGCPQLTEV
+993 
-1003 QLPDGVT
+1003 
-1010 KIGAYAFSECTSL
+1010 
-1023 TTVKVPESVTSIGE
+1023 
-1037 SAFNRCSN
+1037 
-1045 LENLNLPAGITSM
+1045 
-1058 ECKNTFN
+1058 
-1065 RCKKLT
+1065 
-1071 AKIVVPDGTT
+1071 
-1081 KIGDST
+1081 
-1087 FQDCEALTEIVLP
+1087 
-1100 DTVTEIGKN
+1100 
-1109 AFNGCK
+1109 
-1115 NWSNP
+1115 
-1120 TIPSKVTSIGE
+1120 
-1131 KAYDICKQ
+1131 
-1139 MIRADIPAGVTQIED
+1139 
-1154 GTFEY
+1154 
-1159 CSALQSVTIPA
+1159 
-1170 GVKQIGSNAFAGCS
+1170 
-1184 ALETVKLP
+1184 LP
-1192 DSVAAIGAGAF
+1192 DS
-1203 ARCTSL
+1203 
-1209 NSINVPDGVQS
+1209 
-1220 IESNTFWQCMSLKTI
+1220 I
-1235 ALPESVNQI
+1235 AQI
-1244 GKSAFEGCYK
+1244 GDHAFRASG
-1254 LEQITM
+1254 LE
-1260 PAQLTELGERAFCS
+1260 
-1274 CHSLQSI
+1274 
-1281 TIPNGITSIGRYTF
+1281 
-1295 AYCEVLT
+1295 
-1302 SAVIPEGVTT
+1302 AVKIPEGVTLLGEGMFARCPNLQT
-1312 VGECAFEDCG
+1312 VELPSTLQTIREIAF
-1322 KLYSLQIPA
+1322 
-1331 GVKQIGSDAF
+1331 IGSGLNKIILPENLKYIGYECF
-1341 WDCSALETVK
+1341 YECTNLEEIK
-1351 LPDSVAAIG
+1351 IPDSV
-1360 AGAFARCT
+1360 
-1368 SLNSINV
+1368 
-1375 PDGVQSIES
+1375 
-1384 NTFWQCMSLK
+1384 
-1394 TIALPESVN
+1394 TILDYSV
-1403 QIGKSAFEGCYKL
+1403 FEGCSSLKKVTL
-1416 EQITMPAQLTEL
+1416 SKGLKRISQTMFAMCHNLTE
-1428 GERAFCS
+1428 
-1435 CYSLQSIT
+1435 IT
-1443 IPNSI
+1443 IPDSI
-1448 TSIGRYTFCHCEML
+1448 TYIG
-1462 TSAVIPEGVTT
+1462 EG
-1473 VGKYAFED
+1473 AFFQ
-1481 CIKLK
+1481 CKKLK
-1486 TVNYGATKA
+1486 DVYYTGSQK
-1495 KWNDIS
+1495 KWGKL
-1501 IDNQYD
+1501 QT
-1507 SNAPLLAATIHCT
+1507 NAAVDFITWVAAATIHCT
-1520 DGDIVPNTENSITTG
+1520 DGDILPTSTASENSITTG

-1540 GSKFQ
+1540 GSKLQ
-1545 ATFANAKAGKEYVV
+1545 ATFADAKAGKEYVV
-1559 LVSRSD
+1559 LVSRSG

-1583 ADGELTVPFITAADA
+1583 ADGELAVPFITAADA

-1609 DDASVDPDQPVE
+1609 DDATVE
-1621 PGQPDQPG
+1621 PGQPDKPDQPDQPG
-1629 EDKPSSGGDGGGA
+1629 GDKPGGDQPSSGDDGGGAA

-1652 AAVAGVVLLMP
+1652 AAVAGVALMMP

-1686 GDTIKA
+1686 DGGVAAQT
-1692 ETVTDANGHFTVKV
+1692 TTDANGHFTVKV

-1721 GQPVARTVDFKAP
+1721 GQPVTRTVDFKAP

>member
-16 NIAPMAAFAAAD
+16 NIAPVAAFAAAD

-40 DETSSSQLDE
+40 SSPQLDE

-101 MDGENGSDL
+101 IDGENGSDL

-232 NRTTNFG
+232 DRTTNFG

-244 VILLQEDELENG
+244 VMLLQEDELENG

-270 IYQFE
+270 IYQIE

-287 NIIVYK
+287 SIIVCK

-305 DLEINGTTVTIY
+305 DFEINGTTVTIY

-400 VEGTVSIKAAIELKL
+400 VEGTVSIKAAIKLKL

-420 NKMVSMSFPT
+420 NKMVSLSFPM

-445 VLKFPKI
+445 ILKFPKI

-495 TQNISEAPV
+495 TQDISEAPV

-548 AEERLGDQGTGL
+548 AEERLGNQGTGL

-576 KITLGIGLK
+576 KLTLGVGLK

-629 AGKAGAGATVK
+629 AGKAGAGTTVK

-654 TTLDA
+654 TILDA

-669 REYRITANKGSM
+669 REYRIIVNKGSM

-713 DKPNPDTPDEDEEY
+713 DTPDAPTNPDIPT
-727 NISMGVLNI
+727 G
-736 KKASVMV
+736 
-743 DYETADAAPWST
+743 
-755 ERDAV
+755 
-760 TRVNVDK
+760 
-767 SILRISR
+767 
-774 NALAQF
+774 
-780 ANLKEV
+780 
-786 YLNGVVTEVAEN
+786 
-798 AFANSTLLKDV
+798 
-809 YYAGTVAEWN
+809 GTVVASGSC
-819 AVQLGAGN
+819 GAKGDN
-827 DVLEKATI
+827 LT
-835 HCSDGVLAESG
+835 
-846 TCGENVIWT
+846 WT
-855 LTTDGLLTIS
+855 LDDNGLLTIS
-865 GQGAMGTPD
+865 GTGEMASRCTWSASGVDYSNSIKYVWIKNGVTSIGA
-874 KNWAYSSVAVK
+874 
-885 KAVIKPGMT
+885 
-894 SVVSNAFM
+894 NAFSVLLNSKLM
-902 SCASLKEVV
+902 IVEIPDSVTIIGESAFMRCNNLQEIT
-911 LPEGIETIGA
+911 LPESVTRIEWY
-921 QAFYNCYALES
+921 AFKDCTNLES
-932 VSIPEG
+932 VSIPQSILGIE
-938 VREIGARCFYNCYKL
+938 
-953 TEAVLPQ
+953 
-960 TVSAIGSAVFYH
+960 SAA
-972 CSALKKVEL
+972 
-981 PVQITTMDTASM
+981 
-993 FSGCPQLTEV
+993 FSGCDRLKDV
-1003 QLPDGVT
+1003 
-1010 KIGAYAFSECTSL
+1010 YYS
-1023 TTVKVPESVTSIGE
+1023 
-1037 SAFNRCSN
+1037 
-1045 LENLNLPAGITSM
+1045 
-1058 ECKNTFN
+1058 
-1065 RCKKLT
+1065 
-1071 AKIVVPDGTT
+1071 GT
-1081 KIGDST
+1081 
-1087 FQDCEALTEIVLP
+1087 
-1100 DTVTEIGKN
+1100 KN
-1109 AFNGCK
+1109 A
-1115 NWSNP
+1115 
-1120 TIPSKVTSIGE
+1120 
-1131 KAYDICKQ
+1131 
-1139 MIRADIPAGVTQIED
+1139 
-1154 GTFEY
+1154 
-1159 CSALQSVTIPA
+1159 
-1170 GVKQIGSNAFAGCS
+1170 
-1184 ALETVKLP
+1184 
-1192 DSVAAIGAGAF
+1192 
-1203 ARCTSL
+1203 
-1209 NSINVPDGVQS
+1209 
-1220 IESNTFWQCMSLKTI
+1220 
-1235 ALPESVNQI
+1235 
-1244 GKSAFEGCYK
+1244 
-1254 LEQITM
+1254 
-1260 PAQLTELGERAFCS
+1260 
-1274 CHSLQSI
+1274 
-1281 TIPNGITSIGRYTF
+1281 
-1295 AYCEVLT
+1295 
-1302 SAVIPEGVTT
+1302 
-1312 VGECAFEDCG
+1312 
-1322 KLYSLQIPA
+1322 
-1331 GVKQIGSDAF
+1331 
-1341 WDCSALETVK
+1341 
-1351 LPDSVAAIG
+1351 
-1360 AGAFARCT
+1360 
-1368 SLNSINV
+1368 
-1375 PDGVQSIES
+1375 
-1384 NTFWQCMSLK
+1384 
-1394 TIALPESVN
+1394 
-1403 QIGKSAFEGCYKL
+1403 
-1416 EQITMPAQLTEL
+1416 
-1428 GERAFCS
+1428 
-1435 CYSLQSIT
+1435 
-1443 IPNSI
+1443 
-1448 TSIGRYTFCHCEML
+1448 
-1462 TSAVIPEGVTT
+1462 
-1473 VGKYAFED
+1473 
-1481 CIKLK
+1481 
-1486 TVNYGATKA
+1486 
-1495 KWNDIS
+1495 WNIIS
-1501 IDNQYD
+1501 ISYGNG
-1507 SNAPLLAATIHCT
+1507 PLSAATIHCT
-1520 DGDIVPNTENSITTG
+1520 DGDIIPNTENSITTG
-1535 TASTS
+1535 AASTLD
-1540 GSKFQ
+1540 SKFQ

-1559 LVSRSD
+1559 LVSRSG

-1583 ADGELTVPFITAADA
+1583 ADGELAVPFITAADA

-1609 DDASVDPDQPVE
+1609 DDATVDPDQPDK
-1621 PGQPDQPG
+1621 PNQPDQPDQPG
-1629 EDKPSSGGDGGGA
+1629 GDEPSSGGGDGGGA
-1642 IILIGGVAAV
+1642 IILIGGVIAV
-1652 AAVAGVVLLMP
+1652 AAVAGAVLLMP

-1686 GDTIKA
+1686 GDAVKA

-1706 KRGGYTLRV
+1706 ERGGYTLRV

-1721 GQPVARTVDFKAP
+1721 GQPVTRTVDFKAP

>member
-9 LTLAMAL
+9 LTLAMVL
-16 NIAPMAAFAAAD
+16 NIAPVAAFAAAD

-40 DETSSSQLDE
+40 SSPQLDE

-232 NRTTNFG
+232 DRTTNFG

-244 VILLQEDELENG
+244 VMLLQEDELENG

-270 IYQFE
+270 IYQIE

-287 NIIVYK
+287 SIIVCK

-305 DLEINGTTVTIY
+305 DFEINGTTVTIY

-400 VEGTVSIKAAIELKL
+400 VEGTVSIKAAIKLKL

-420 NKMVSMSFPT
+420 NKMVSLSFPM

-445 VLKFPKI
+445 ILKFPKI

-495 TQNISEAPV
+495 TQDISEAPV

-548 AEERLGDQGTGL
+548 AEERLGNQGTGL

-576 KITLGIGLK
+576 KLTLGVGLK

-629 AGKAGAGATVK
+629 AGKAGAGTTVK

-654 TTLDA
+654 TILDA

-669 REYRITANKGSM
+669 REYRIIVNKGSM

-713 DKPNPDTPDEDEEY
+713 DTPDAPTNPDIPT
-727 NISMGVLNI
+727 G
-736 KKASVMV
+736 
-743 DYETADAAPWST
+743 
-755 ERDAV
+755 
-760 TRVNVDK
+760 
-767 SILRISR
+767 
-774 NALAQF
+774 
-780 ANLKEV
+780 
-786 YLNGVVTEVAEN
+786 
-798 AFANSTLLKDV
+798 
-809 YYAGTVAEWN
+809 GTVVASGSC
-819 AVQLGAGN
+819 GAKGDN
-827 DVLEKATI
+827 LT
-835 HCSDGVLAESG
+835 
-846 TCGENVIWT
+846 WT
-855 LTTDGLLTIS
+855 LDDNGLLTIS
-865 GQGAMGTPD
+865 GTGEMASRCTWSASGVDYSNSIKYVWIKNGVTSIGA
-874 KNWAYSSVAVK
+874 
-885 KAVIKPGMT
+885 
-894 SVVSNAFM
+894 NAFSVLLNSKLM
-902 SCASLKEVV
+902 IVEIPDSVTIIGESAFMRCNNLQEIT
-911 LPEGIETIGA
+911 LPESVTRIEWY
-921 QAFYNCYALES
+921 AFKDCTNLES
-932 VSIPEG
+932 VSIPQSILGIE
-938 VREIGARCFYNCYKL
+938 
-953 TEAVLPQ
+953 
-960 TVSAIGSAVFYH
+960 SAA
-972 CSALKKVEL
+972 
-981 PVQITTMDTASM
+981 
-993 FSGCPQLTEV
+993 FSGCDRLKDV
-1003 QLPDGVT
+1003 
-1010 KIGAYAFSECTSL
+1010 YYS
-1023 TTVKVPESVTSIGE
+1023 
-1037 SAFNRCSN
+1037 
-1045 LENLNLPAGITSM
+1045 
-1058 ECKNTFN
+1058 
-1065 RCKKLT
+1065 
-1071 AKIVVPDGTT
+1071 GT
-1081 KIGDST
+1081 
-1087 FQDCEALTEIVLP
+1087 
-1100 DTVTEIGKN
+1100 KN
-1109 AFNGCK
+1109 A
-1115 NWSNP
+1115 
-1120 TIPSKVTSIGE
+1120 
-1131 KAYDICKQ
+1131 
-1139 MIRADIPAGVTQIED
+1139 
-1154 GTFEY
+1154 
-1159 CSALQSVTIPA
+1159 
-1170 GVKQIGSNAFAGCS
+1170 
-1184 ALETVKLP
+1184 
-1192 DSVAAIGAGAF
+1192 
-1203 ARCTSL
+1203 
-1209 NSINVPDGVQS
+1209 
-1220 IESNTFWQCMSLKTI
+1220 
-1235 ALPESVNQI
+1235 
-1244 GKSAFEGCYK
+1244 
-1254 LEQITM
+1254 
-1260 PAQLTELGERAFCS
+1260 
-1274 CHSLQSI
+1274 
-1281 TIPNGITSIGRYTF
+1281 
-1295 AYCEVLT
+1295 
-1302 SAVIPEGVTT
+1302 
-1312 VGECAFEDCG
+1312 
-1322 KLYSLQIPA
+1322 
-1331 GVKQIGSDAF
+1331 
-1341 WDCSALETVK
+1341 
-1351 LPDSVAAIG
+1351 
-1360 AGAFARCT
+1360 
-1368 SLNSINV
+1368 
-1375 PDGVQSIES
+1375 
-1384 NTFWQCMSLK
+1384 
-1394 TIALPESVN
+1394 
-1403 QIGKSAFEGCYKL
+1403 
-1416 EQITMPAQLTEL
+1416 
-1428 GERAFCS
+1428 
-1435 CYSLQSIT
+1435 
-1443 IPNSI
+1443 
-1448 TSIGRYTFCHCEML
+1448 
-1462 TSAVIPEGVTT
+1462 
-1473 VGKYAFED
+1473 
-1481 CIKLK
+1481 
-1486 TVNYGATKA
+1486 
-1495 KWNDIS
+1495 WNIIS
-1501 IDNQYD
+1501 ISYGNG
-1507 SNAPLLAATIHCT
+1507 PLSAATIHCT
-1520 DGDIVPNTENSITTG
+1520 DGDIIPNTENSITTG
-1535 TASTS
+1535 AASTLD
-1540 GSKFQ
+1540 SKFQ

-1559 LVSRSD
+1559 LVSRSG

-1583 ADGELTVPFITAADA
+1583 ADGELAVPFITAADA

-1609 DDASVDPDQPVE
+1609 DDATVDPDQPDK
-1621 PGQPDQPG
+1621 PNQPDQPDQPG
-1629 EDKPSSGGDGGGA
+1629 GDEPSSGGGDGGGA
-1642 IILIGGVAAV
+1642 IILIGGVIAV
-1652 AAVAGVVLLMP
+1652 AAVAGAVLLMP

-1686 GDTIKA
+1686 GDAVKA

-1706 KRGGYTLRV
+1706 ERGGYTLRV

-1721 GQPVARTVDFKAP
+1721 GQPVTRTVDFKAP

>member
-16 NIAPMAAFAAAD
+16 NIAPVAAFAAAD
-28 SDAASIVAVDET
+28 SDAASIVAVEET
-40 DETSSSQLDE
+40 NETSSPQLDE
-50 ETARAIASDPFLQA
+50 ETAKAIASDPFLQA

-128 KYIAKKDANLV
+128 KYIVKKDANLV

-172 VPLSGEVPEHYT
+172 VPLSGEIPEHYT

-195 APLCGEY
+195 APLCREY

-232 NRTTNFG
+232 DRTTNFG

-244 VILLQEDELENG
+244 VILLQEDEPENG

-305 DLEINGTTVTIY
+305 DFEINGTTVTIY

-340 EAIVDTETGDG
+340 KAIVDTETGDG

-400 VEGTVSIKAAIELKL
+400 VEGTVSIKAAIKLKL

-420 NKMVSMSFPT
+420 NKMVSLSFPM
-430 TEKFELEGSVEYKGE
+430 TEKFELEGAVEYKGE
-445 VLKFPKI
+445 LLKFPKI

-477 FKMESTQMI
+477 FKMDSTQMI

-495 TQNISEAPV
+495 TQDISEAPV

-576 KITLGIGLK
+576 KITLGVGLK

-629 AGKAGAGATVK
+629 AGKAGTGATVK

-659 DGNSTVYLPE
+659 DGNSTVYLPG
-669 REYRITANKGSM
+669 REYRIIANKGSM

-713 DKPNPDTPDEDEEY
+713 EETIVASGTCGDDLTWKLGDKGTLTISGTGEMYNYSMADAPWKEQKDLISALVVENGATSIGSSTFDGYTSLKSIKLASTVKSIGNNAFSNTGITSLDLPEGMESIGIGAFYNCEKITELKLPESLTTLNNGAFAFCKGLTAVTLPNKITFIGALAFEECTGLTSITIPENVTEIRNQAFY
-727 NISMGVLNI
+727 YCTALTMVELP
-736 KKASVMV
+736 KALQTVG
-743 DYETADAAPWST
+743 DNAFYET
-755 ERDAV
+755 
-760 TRVNVDK
+760 K
-767 SILRISR
+767 L
-774 NALAQF
+774 Q
-780 ANLKEV
+780 
-786 YLNGVVTEVAEN
+786 
-798 AFANSTLLKDV
+798 DV
-809 YYAGTVAEWN
+809 YYAGTEEDWGKIAIGVKNEPLTNANLHCMGAVVVA
-819 AVQLGAGN
+819 
-827 DVLEKATI
+827 
-835 HCSDGVLAESG
+835 SG
-846 TCGENVIWT
+846 TCGDA
-855 LTTDGLLTIS
+855 LTWKLDSKGTLTIS
-865 GQGAMGTPD
+865 GTGAMTDYTKSG
-874 KNWAYSSVAVK
+874 VAPWNKDYEEIRFV
-885 KAVIKPGMT
+885 VIENGVT
-894 SVVSNAFM
+894 
-902 SCASLKEVV
+902 
-911 LPEGIETIGA
+911 TIGEY
-921 QAFYNCYALES
+921 AFENCTLLES
-932 VSIPEG
+932 VAISDSVEK
-938 VREIGARCFYNCYKL
+938 IGKYAF
-953 TEAVLPQ
+953 
-960 TVSAIGSAVFYH
+960 SG
-972 CSALKKVEL
+972 CSALKR
-981 PVQITTMDTASM
+981 IS
-993 FSGCPQLTEV
+993 
-1003 QLPDGVT
+1003 
-1010 KIGAYAFSECTSL
+1010 
-1023 TTVKVPESVTSIGE
+1023 
-1037 SAFNRCSN
+1037 
-1045 LENLNLPAGITSM
+1045 
-1058 ECKNTFN
+1058 
-1065 RCKKLT
+1065 
-1071 AKIVVPDGTT
+1071 
-1081 KIGDST
+1081 
-1087 FQDCEALTEIVLP
+1087 
-1100 DTVTEIGKN
+1100 
-1109 AFNGCK
+1109 
-1115 NWSNP
+1115 
-1120 TIPSKVTSIGE
+1120 
-1131 KAYDICKQ
+1131 
-1139 MIRADIPAGVTQIED
+1139 
-1154 GTFEY
+1154 
-1159 CSALQSVTIPA
+1159 
-1170 GVKQIGSNAFAGCS
+1170 
-1184 ALETVKLP
+1184 LP
-1192 DSVAAIGAGAF
+1192 DS
-1203 ARCTSL
+1203 
-1209 NSINVPDGVQS
+1209 
-1220 IESNTFWQCMSLKTI
+1220 I
-1235 ALPESVNQI
+1235 AQI
-1244 GKSAFEGCYK
+1244 GNCAFRASG
-1254 LEQITM
+1254 LE
-1260 PAQLTELGERAFCS
+1260 
-1274 CHSLQSI
+1274 
-1281 TIPNGITSIGRYTF
+1281 
-1295 AYCEVLT
+1295 
-1302 SAVIPEGVTT
+1302 AVKIPEGVTLLGEGMFARCPNLQT
-1312 VGECAFEDCG
+1312 VELPSTLQTIRENAF
-1322 KLYSLQIPA
+1322 
-1331 GVKQIGSDAF
+1331 IGSGLNKIVLPENLKYIGHECF
-1341 WDCSALETVK
+1341 YECTNLEEIK
-1351 LPDSVAAIG
+1351 IPDSV
-1360 AGAFARCT
+1360 T
-1368 SLNSINV
+1368 TL
-1375 PDGVQSIES
+1375 DY
-1384 NTFWQCMSLK
+1384 
-1394 TIALPESVN
+1394 SV
-1403 QIGKSAFEGCYKL
+1403 FEGCSNLKKVTL
-1416 EQITMPAQLTEL
+1416 SKGLKRISQTMFAMCHNLTE
-1428 GERAFCS
+1428 
-1435 CYSLQSIT
+1435 IT
-1443 IPNSI
+1443 IPDNI
-1448 TSIGRYTFCHCEML
+1448 TYIG
-1462 TSAVIPEGVTT
+1462 EG
-1473 VGKYAFED
+1473 AFFQ
-1481 CIKLK
+1481 CKKLK
-1486 TVNYGATKA
+1486 DVYYTGSQE
-1495 KWNDIS
+1495 KWGKLQTNAS
-1501 IDNQYD
+1501 IDFITWVD
-1507 SNAPLLAATIHCT
+1507 VATIHCT

-1535 TASTS
+1535 AASAS

-1545 ATFANAKAGKEYVV
+1545 ATFADAKAGKEYVV
-1559 LVSRSD
+1559 LVSRSG

-1583 ADGELTVPFITAADA
+1583 ADGELVVPFITAADA

-1609 DDASVDPDQPVE
+1609 GDAPVDPDQPVD
-1621 PGQPDQPG
+1621 PGQPDRPGGDKPG
-1629 EDKPSSGGDGGGA
+1629 EDKPSSGDDGGGAA

-1652 AAVAGVVLLMP
+1652 AAVAGVVLMMP
-1663 VKVEGT
+1663 VKVEGI

-1686 GDTIKA
+1686 GDTVKA

-1721 GQPVARTVDFKAP
+1721 GQPVTRTVDFKAP

>member
-16 NIAPMAAFAAAD
+16 NIVPMAAFAAAD
-28 SDAASIVAVDET
+28 SDAASIVAVEET
-40 DETSSSQLDE
+40 DETSSPQLDE

-172 VPLSGEVPEHYT
+172 VPLSGEIPEHYT

-195 APLCGEY
+195 APLCKEY

-232 NRTTNFG
+232 DRTTNFG

-244 VILLQEDELENG
+244 VILLQEDEPENG

-305 DLEINGTTVTIY
+305 DFEINGTTVTIY

-340 EAIVDTETGDG
+340 KAIVDTETGDG

-400 VEGTVSIKAAIELKL
+400 VEGTVSIKAAIKLKL

-420 NKMVSMSFPT
+420 NKMVSLSFPM
-430 TEKFELEGSVEYKGE
+430 TEKFELEGAVEYKGE
-445 VLKFPKI
+445 LLKFPKI

-477 FKMESTQMI
+477 FKMDSTQMI

-576 KITLGIGLK
+576 KITLGVSLK

-601 FGKAYASADYGDF
+601 FSKAYASADYGDF

-659 DGNSTVYLPE
+659 DGNSTVYLPG
-669 REYRITANKGSM
+669 REYRIIADKGSM
-681 EFVKTIKLSRGT
+681 EFVKTIKLSRGI
-693 TVNIDLEQ
+693 TVDIDLEQ
-701 GSTGGNPGTTEP
+701 GSTGGNPGTT
-713 DKPNPDTPDEDEEY
+713 DPDTPDPDPTPP
-727 NISMGVLNI
+727 S
-736 KKASVMV
+736 
-743 DYETADAAPWST
+743 ET
-755 ERDAV
+755 
-760 TRVNVDK
+760 
-767 SILRISR
+767 I
-774 NALAQF
+774 
-780 ANLKEV
+780 
-786 YLNGVVTEVAEN
+786 VA
-798 AFANSTLLKDV
+798 
-809 YYAGTVAEWN
+809 
-819 AVQLGAGN
+819 
-827 DVLEKATI
+827 
-835 HCSDGVLAESG
+835 SG
-846 TCGENVIWT
+846 TCGDN
-855 LTTDGLLTIS
+855 LTWKLDDEGTLTIS
-865 GQGAMGTPD
+865 GKGAMTEWVNSDSAPWKTYSNTINKVVIQPGVTSIGGHAFSKC
-874 KNWAYSSVAVK
+874 KNL
-885 KAVIKPGMT
+885 T
-894 SVVSNAFM
+894 S
-902 SCASLKEVV
+902 
-911 LPEGIETIGA
+911 IT
-921 QAFYNCYALES
+921 
-932 VSIPEG
+932 IPEG
-938 VREIGARCFYNCYKL
+938 V
-953 TEAVLPQ
+953 T
-960 TVSAIGSAVFYH
+960 SIGSDA
-972 CSALKKVEL
+972 
-981 PVQITTMDTASM
+981 
-993 FSGCPQLTEV
+993 FSGCSSLTSITI
-1003 QLPDGVT
+1003 PKGVT
-1010 KIGAYAFSECTSL
+1010 SIEWGTFRGCSSL
-1023 TTVKVPESVTSIGE
+1023 KSITIPERVTSIGE
-1037 SAFNRCSN
+1037 YAFYACDGLIDVTYHS
-1045 LENLNLPAGITSM
+1045 TM
-1058 ECKNTFN
+1058 E
-1065 RCKKLT
+1065 RWE
-1071 AKIVVPDGTT
+1071 KI
-1081 KIGDST
+1081 
-1087 FQDCEALTEIVLP
+1087 
-1100 DTVTEIGKN
+1100 
-1109 AFNGCK
+1109 
-1115 NWSNP
+1115 
-1120 TIPSKVTSIGE
+1120 
-1131 KAYDICKQ
+1131 
-1139 MIRADIPAGVTQIED
+1139 
-1154 GTFEY
+1154 
-1159 CSALQSVTIPA
+1159 
-1170 GVKQIGSNAFAGCS
+1170 
-1184 ALETVKLP
+1184 
-1192 DSVAAIGAGAF
+1192 
-1203 ARCTSL
+1203 
-1209 NSINVPDGVQS
+1209 S
-1220 IESNTFWQCMSLKTI
+1220 IESNNYYL
-1235 ALPESVNQI
+1235 
-1244 GKSAFEGCYK
+1244 
-1254 LEQITM
+1254 
-1260 PAQLTELGERAFCS
+1260 
-1274 CHSLQSI
+1274 
-1281 TIPNGITSIGRYTF
+1281 
-1295 AYCEVLT
+1295 
-1302 SAVIPEGVTT
+1302 
-1312 VGECAFEDCG
+1312 
-1322 KLYSLQIPA
+1322 
-1331 GVKQIGSDAF
+1331 
-1341 WDCSALETVK
+1341 
-1351 LPDSVAAIG
+1351 
-1360 AGAFARCT
+1360 
-1368 SLNSINV
+1368 LN
-1375 PDGVQSIES
+1375 
-1384 NTFWQCMSLK
+1384 
-1394 TIALPESVN
+1394 
-1403 QIGKSAFEGCYKL
+1403 
-1416 EQITMPAQLTEL
+1416 
-1428 GERAFCS
+1428 
-1435 CYSLQSIT
+1435 
-1443 IPNSI
+1443 
-1448 TSIGRYTFCHCEML
+1448 
-1462 TSAVIPEGVTT
+1462 
-1473 VGKYAFED
+1473 
-1481 CIKLK
+1481 
-1486 TVNYGATKA
+1486 
-1495 KWNDIS
+1495 
-1501 IDNQYD
+1501 
-1507 SNAPLLAATIHCT
+1507 ATIHCT

-1540 GSKFQ
+1540 DSKFQ
-1545 ATFANAKAGKEYVV
+1545 AAFAEAKAGKEYVV
-1559 LVSRSD
+1559 LVSRSG

-1609 DDASVDPDQPVE
+1609 DDATVE
-1621 PGQPDQPG
+1621 PGQPDKPNQPDQPG
-1629 EDKPSSGGDGGGA
+1629 GDKPGGDQPSSGDDGGGAA

-1652 AAVAGVVLLMP
+1652 AAVAGVALMMP

-1686 GDTIKA
+1686 NGNVAAQT
-1692 ETVTDANGHFTVKV
+1692 TTDANGHFTVKV

-1721 GQPVARTVDFKAP
+1721 GQPAVRTVDFKAP

>member
-16 NIAPMAAFAAAD
+16 NIAPVAAFAAAD
-28 SDAASIVAVDET
+28 SDAASIVAVEET
-40 DETSSSQLDE
+40 NETSSPQLDE
-50 ETARAIASDPFLQA
+50 ETAKAIASDPFLQA

-74 GQAEVDTSNMSV
+74 GQAEVDTSNVSV
-86 SATNSFGQLLVNGLG
+86 NATNSFGQLLVNGLG
-101 MDGENGSDL
+101 MDGENGRDL

-128 KYIAKKDANLV
+128 KYIVKKDANLV

-172 VPLSGEVPEHYT
+172 VPLSGEIPEHYT

-195 APLCGEY
+195 APLCREY

-232 NRTTNFG
+232 DRTTNFG

-244 VILLQEDELENG
+244 VILLQEDEPENG

-275 NASTELLNLKQG
+275 NASAELLNLKQG

-305 DLEINGTTVTIY
+305 DFEINGTTVTIY

-340 EAIVDTETGDG
+340 KAIVDTETGDG

-400 VEGTVSIKAAIELKL
+400 VEGTVSIKAAIKLKL

-420 NKMVSMSFPT
+420 NKMVSLSFPM
-430 TEKFELEGSVEYKGE
+430 TEKFELEGAVEYKGE
-445 VLKFPKI
+445 LLKFPKI

-477 FKMESTQMI
+477 FKMDSTQMI

-495 TQNISEAPV
+495 TQDISEAPV

-576 KITLGIGLK
+576 KITLGVGLK

-659 DGNSTVYLPE
+659 DGNSTVYLPG
-669 REYRITANKGSM
+669 REYRIIADKGSM
-681 EFVKTIKLSRGT
+681 EFVKTIKLSRGI
-693 TVNIDLEQ
+693 TVDIDLEQ
-701 GSTGGNPGTTEP
+701 GSTGGNPGTT
-713 DKPNPDTPDEDEEY
+713 DPDTPDPDKPDPD
-727 NISMGVLNI
+727 NPDPDPTPPS
-736 KKASVMV
+736 
-743 DYETADAAPWST
+743 ET
-755 ERDAV
+755 
-760 TRVNVDK
+760 
-767 SILRISR
+767 I
-774 NALAQF
+774 
-780 ANLKEV
+780 
-786 YLNGVVTEVAEN
+786 VA
-798 AFANSTLLKDV
+798 
-809 YYAGTVAEWN
+809 
-819 AVQLGAGN
+819 
-827 DVLEKATI
+827 
-835 HCSDGVLAESG
+835 SG
-846 TCGENVIWT
+846 TCGDN
-855 LTTDGLLTIS
+855 LTWKLDDEGTLTIS
-865 GQGAMGTPD
+865 GKGAMTEWVNSDSAPWKTYSNTINKVVIQPGVTSIGGHAFSKC
-874 KNWAYSSVAVK
+874 KNL
-885 KAVIKPGMT
+885 T
-894 SVVSNAFM
+894 S
-902 SCASLKEVV
+902 
-911 LPEGIETIGA
+911 IT
-921 QAFYNCYALES
+921 
-932 VSIPEG
+932 IPEG
-938 VREIGARCFYNCYKL
+938 V
-953 TEAVLPQ
+953 T
-960 TVSAIGSAVFYH
+960 SIGSDA
-972 CSALKKVEL
+972 
-981 PVQITTMDTASM
+981 
-993 FSGCPQLTEV
+993 FSGCSSLTSITIPE
-1003 QLPDGVT
+1003 GVT
-1010 KIGAYAFSECTSL
+1010 SIGEYAFYACENLKSITIPKSVTSIGNYAFGGCSSL
-1023 TTVKVPESVTSIGE
+1023 TSITIPEGVTSIEGGVFYKCSSLTSITIPESVTSIGWY
-1037 SAFNRCSN
+1037 AFQGCSS
-1045 LENLNLPAGITSM
+1045 LTSITIPEGVTSIGWYAFQG
-1058 ECKNTFN
+1058 CSS
-1065 RCKKLT
+1065 LT
-1071 AKIVVPDGTT
+1071 SITIPEG
-1081 KIGDST
+1081 
-1087 FQDCEALTEIVLP
+1087 
-1100 DTVTEIGKN
+1100 VTSIGKN
-1109 AFNGCK
+1109 EFSGCK
-1115 NWSNP
+1115 NLTSI
-1120 TIPSKVTSIGE
+1120 TIPEGVTIIEAEAFRGCSSLTSITIPEGVTNIGENAFRGCSSLTSITIPKGVTSIEWGTFRGCSSLKSITIPERVTSIGE
-1131 KAYDICKQ
+1131 YAFYACDGLI
-1139 MIRADIPAGVTQIED
+1139 DVTYHSTMERWEKI
-1154 GTFEY
+1154 
-1159 CSALQSVTIPA
+1159 
-1170 GVKQIGSNAFAGCS
+1170 
-1184 ALETVKLP
+1184 
-1192 DSVAAIGAGAF
+1192 
-1203 ARCTSL
+1203 
-1209 NSINVPDGVQS
+1209 S
-1220 IESNTFWQCMSLKTI
+1220 IESNNYYL
-1235 ALPESVNQI
+1235 
-1244 GKSAFEGCYK
+1244 
-1254 LEQITM
+1254 
-1260 PAQLTELGERAFCS
+1260 
-1274 CHSLQSI
+1274 
-1281 TIPNGITSIGRYTF
+1281 
-1295 AYCEVLT
+1295 
-1302 SAVIPEGVTT
+1302 
-1312 VGECAFEDCG
+1312 
-1322 KLYSLQIPA
+1322 
-1331 GVKQIGSDAF
+1331 
-1341 WDCSALETVK
+1341 
-1351 LPDSVAAIG
+1351 
-1360 AGAFARCT
+1360 
-1368 SLNSINV
+1368 LN
-1375 PDGVQSIES
+1375 
-1384 NTFWQCMSLK
+1384 
-1394 TIALPESVN
+1394 
-1403 QIGKSAFEGCYKL
+1403 
-1416 EQITMPAQLTEL
+1416 
-1428 GERAFCS
+1428 
-1435 CYSLQSIT
+1435 
-1443 IPNSI
+1443 
-1448 TSIGRYTFCHCEML
+1448 
-1462 TSAVIPEGVTT
+1462 
-1473 VGKYAFED
+1473 
-1481 CIKLK
+1481 
-1486 TVNYGATKA
+1486 
-1495 KWNDIS
+1495 
-1501 IDNQYD
+1501 
-1507 SNAPLLAATIHCT
+1507 ATIHCT

-1535 TASTS
+1535 AASAS
-1540 GSKFQ
+1540 DSKFQ
-1545 ATFANAKAGKEYVV
+1545 AAFADAKAGKEYVV
-1559 LVSRSD
+1559 LVSRSG

-1574 IYINQITAD
+1574 IYINQVTAD
-1583 ADGELTVPFITAADA
+1583 ADGELAVPFITAADA

-1609 DDASVDPDQPVE
+1609 DDAPVE
-1621 PGQPDQPG
+1621 PGQPDKPNQPDQPG
-1629 EDKPSSGGDGGGA
+1629 GDQPSSDDGGGAA

-1652 AAVAGVVLLMP
+1652 AAVAGVALMMP

-1686 GDTIKA
+1686 NGNVA
-1692 ETVTDANGHFTVKV
+1692 AQTVTDANGHFTVKV

-1721 GQPVARTVDFKAP
+1721 GQPVTRTVDFKAP

>member
-16 NIAPMAAFAAAD
+16 NIVPMAAFAAAD
-28 SDAASIVAVDET
+28 SDAASIVAVEET
-40 DETSSSQLDE
+40 DETSSPQLDE

-74 GQAEVDTSNMSV
+74 GQAEVDTSNVSV

-172 VPLSGEVPEHYT
+172 VPLSGEIPEHYT

-195 APLCGEY
+195 APLCKEY

-232 NRTTNFG
+232 DRTTNFG

-244 VILLQEDELENG
+244 VILLQEDEPENG

-305 DLEINGTTVTIY
+305 DFEINGTTVTIY

-340 EAIVDTETGDG
+340 KAIVDTETGDG

-400 VEGTVSIKAAIELKL
+400 VEGTVSIKAAIKLKL

-420 NKMVSMSFPT
+420 NKMVSLSFPM
-430 TEKFELEGSVEYKGE
+430 TEKFELEGAVEYKGE
-445 VLKFPKI
+445 LLKFPKI

-477 FKMESTQMI
+477 FKMDSTQMI

-576 KITLGIGLK
+576 KITLGVSLK

-659 DGNSTVYLPE
+659 DGNSTVYLPG
-669 REYRITANKGSM
+669 REYRIIADKGSM
-681 EFVKTIKLSRGT
+681 EFVKTIKLSRGI
-693 TVNIDLEQ
+693 TVDIDLEQ
-701 GSTGGNPGTTEP
+701 GSTGGNPGTT
-713 DKPNPDTPDEDEEY
+713 DPDTPDPDKPDPD
-727 NISMGVLNI
+727 NPDPDPTPPS
-736 KKASVMV
+736 
-743 DYETADAAPWST
+743 ET
-755 ERDAV
+755 
-760 TRVNVDK
+760 
-767 SILRISR
+767 I
-774 NALAQF
+774 
-780 ANLKEV
+780 
-786 YLNGVVTEVAEN
+786 VA
-798 AFANSTLLKDV
+798 
-809 YYAGTVAEWN
+809 
-819 AVQLGAGN
+819 
-827 DVLEKATI
+827 
-835 HCSDGVLAESG
+835 SG
-846 TCGENVIWT
+846 TCGDN
-855 LTTDGLLTIS
+855 LTWKLDDEGTLTIS
-865 GQGAMGTPD
+865 GKGAMTEWVNSDSAPWKTYSNTINKVVIQPGVTSIGGHAFSKC
-874 KNWAYSSVAVK
+874 KNL
-885 KAVIKPGMT
+885 T
-894 SVVSNAFM
+894 S
-902 SCASLKEVV
+902 
-911 LPEGIETIGA
+911 IT
-921 QAFYNCYALES
+921 
-932 VSIPEG
+932 IPEG
-938 VREIGARCFYNCYKL
+938 V
-953 TEAVLPQ
+953 T
-960 TVSAIGSAVFYH
+960 SIGSDA
-972 CSALKKVEL
+972 
-981 PVQITTMDTASM
+981 
-993 FSGCPQLTEV
+993 FSGCSSLTSITIPE
-1003 QLPDGVT
+1003 GVT
-1010 KIGAYAFSECTSL
+1010 SIGEYAFYACENLKSITIPKSVTSIGNYAFGGCSSL
-1023 TTVKVPESVTSIGE
+1023 TSITIPEGVTSIEGGVFYKCSSLTSITIPESVTSIGWY
-1037 SAFNRCSN
+1037 AFQGCSS
-1045 LENLNLPAGITSM
+1045 LTSITIPEGVTSIGWYAFQG
-1058 ECKNTFN
+1058 CSS
-1065 RCKKLT
+1065 LT
-1071 AKIVVPDGTT
+1071 SITIPEG
-1081 KIGDST
+1081 
-1087 FQDCEALTEIVLP
+1087 
-1100 DTVTEIGKN
+1100 VTSIGKN
-1109 AFNGCK
+1109 EFSGCK
-1115 NWSNP
+1115 NLTSI
-1120 TIPSKVTSIGE
+1120 TIPEGVTIIEAEAFRGCSSLTSITIPKGVTSIEWGTFRGCSSLKSITIPERVTSIGE
-1131 KAYDICKQ
+1131 YAFYACDGLI
-1139 MIRADIPAGVTQIED
+1139 DVTYHSTMERWEKI
-1154 GTFEY
+1154 
-1159 CSALQSVTIPA
+1159 
-1170 GVKQIGSNAFAGCS
+1170 
-1184 ALETVKLP
+1184 
-1192 DSVAAIGAGAF
+1192 
-1203 ARCTSL
+1203 
-1209 NSINVPDGVQS
+1209 S
-1220 IESNTFWQCMSLKTI
+1220 IESNNYYL
-1235 ALPESVNQI
+1235 
-1244 GKSAFEGCYK
+1244 
-1254 LEQITM
+1254 
-1260 PAQLTELGERAFCS
+1260 
-1274 CHSLQSI
+1274 
-1281 TIPNGITSIGRYTF
+1281 
-1295 AYCEVLT
+1295 
-1302 SAVIPEGVTT
+1302 
-1312 VGECAFEDCG
+1312 
-1322 KLYSLQIPA
+1322 
-1331 GVKQIGSDAF
+1331 
-1341 WDCSALETVK
+1341 
-1351 LPDSVAAIG
+1351 
-1360 AGAFARCT
+1360 
-1368 SLNSINV
+1368 LN
-1375 PDGVQSIES
+1375 
-1384 NTFWQCMSLK
+1384 
-1394 TIALPESVN
+1394 
-1403 QIGKSAFEGCYKL
+1403 
-1416 EQITMPAQLTEL
+1416 
-1428 GERAFCS
+1428 
-1435 CYSLQSIT
+1435 
-1443 IPNSI
+1443 
-1448 TSIGRYTFCHCEML
+1448 
-1462 TSAVIPEGVTT
+1462 
-1473 VGKYAFED
+1473 
-1481 CIKLK
+1481 
-1486 TVNYGATKA
+1486 
-1495 KWNDIS
+1495 
-1501 IDNQYD
+1501 
-1507 SNAPLLAATIHCT
+1507 ATIHCT

-1535 TASTS
+1535 AASAS
-1540 GSKFQ
+1540 DSKFQ
-1545 ATFANAKAGKEYVV
+1545 AAFADAKAGKEYVV
-1559 LVSRSD
+1559 LVSRSG

-1583 ADGELTVPFITAADA
+1583 ADGELAVPFITAADA

-1609 DDASVDPDQPVE
+1609 DDATVE
-1621 PGQPDQPG
+1621 PGQPDKPDQPDQPG
-1629 EDKPSSGGDGGGA
+1629 GDQPSSDDGGGAA

-1652 AAVAGVVLLMP
+1652 AAVAGVALLMP

-1686 GDTIKA
+1686 GDAVKA

-1721 GQPVARTVDFKAP
+1721 GQPVTRTVDFKAP

>member
-9 LTLAMAL
+9 LTLAMVL

-28 SDAASIVAVDET
+28 SDAASIVAVEET
-40 DETSSSQLDE
+40 DETSSPQLDE
-50 ETARAIASDPFLQA
+50 KTAKAIASDPFLQA

-74 GQAEVDTSNMSV
+74 GQAEVDTSNVSV
-86 SATNSFGQLLVNGLG
+86 NATNSFGQLLVNGLG

-128 KYIAKKDANLV
+128 KYIVKKDANLV

-172 VPLSGEVPEHYT
+172 VPLSGEIPEHYT

-195 APLCGEY
+195 APLCREY

-232 NRTTNFG
+232 DRTTNFG

-244 VILLQEDELENG
+244 VILLQEDEPENG

-305 DLEINGTTVTIY
+305 DFEINGTTVTIY

-340 EAIVDTETGDG
+340 KAIVDTETGDG

-400 VEGTVSIKAAIELKL
+400 VEGTVSIKAAIKLKL

-420 NKMVSMSFPT
+420 NKMVSLSFPM
-430 TEKFELEGSVEYKGE
+430 TEKFELEGAVEYKGE
-445 VLKFPKI
+445 LLKFPKI

-477 FKMESTQMI
+477 FKMDSTQMI

-495 TQNISEAPV
+495 TQDISEAPV

-576 KITLGIGLK
+576 KITLGVSLK

-669 REYRITANKGSM
+669 REYRIIANKGSM

-713 DKPNPDTPDEDEEY
+713 EETIVASGTCGDDLTWKLGDKGTLTISGTGEMYNYSMADAPWKEQKDLISALVVENGATSIGSSTFDGYTSLKSIKLASTVKSIGNNAFSNTGITSLDLPEGMESIGIGAFYNCEKMTELKLPESLTTLNNGAFAFCKGLTAVTLPNKITFIGALAFEECTGLTSITIPENVTEIRNQAFY
-727 NISMGVLNI
+727 YCTALTMVELP
-736 KKASVMV
+736 KALQTVG
-743 DYETADAAPWST
+743 DNAFYET
-755 ERDAV
+755 
-760 TRVNVDK
+760 K
-767 SILRISR
+767 L
-774 NALAQF
+774 Q
-780 ANLKEV
+780 
-786 YLNGVVTEVAEN
+786 
-798 AFANSTLLKDV
+798 DV
-809 YYAGTVAEWN
+809 YYAGTEEDWGKIAIGVKNEPLTNANLHCMGAVVVA
-819 AVQLGAGN
+819 
-827 DVLEKATI
+827 
-835 HCSDGVLAESG
+835 SG
-846 TCGENVIWT
+846 TCGDA
-855 LTTDGLLTIS
+855 LTWKLDSKGTLTIS
-865 GQGAMGTPD
+865 GTGAMTDYTKSG
-874 KNWAYSSVAVK
+874 VAPWNKDYEEIRFV
-885 KAVIKPGMT
+885 VIENGVT
-894 SVVSNAFM
+894 
-902 SCASLKEVV
+902 
-911 LPEGIETIGA
+911 TIGEY
-921 QAFYNCYALES
+921 AFENCTLLES
-932 VSIPEG
+932 VAISDSVEK
-938 VREIGARCFYNCYKL
+938 IGKYAF
-953 TEAVLPQ
+953 
-960 TVSAIGSAVFYH
+960 SG
-972 CSALKKVEL
+972 CSALKR
-981 PVQITTMDTASM
+981 IS
-993 FSGCPQLTEV
+993 
-1003 QLPDGVT
+1003 
-1010 KIGAYAFSECTSL
+1010 
-1023 TTVKVPESVTSIGE
+1023 
-1037 SAFNRCSN
+1037 
-1045 LENLNLPAGITSM
+1045 
-1058 ECKNTFN
+1058 
-1065 RCKKLT
+1065 
-1071 AKIVVPDGTT
+1071 
-1081 KIGDST
+1081 
-1087 FQDCEALTEIVLP
+1087 
-1100 DTVTEIGKN
+1100 
-1109 AFNGCK
+1109 
-1115 NWSNP
+1115 
-1120 TIPSKVTSIGE
+1120 
-1131 KAYDICKQ
+1131 
-1139 MIRADIPAGVTQIED
+1139 
-1154 GTFEY
+1154 
-1159 CSALQSVTIPA
+1159 
-1170 GVKQIGSNAFAGCS
+1170 
-1184 ALETVKLP
+1184 LP
-1192 DSVAAIGAGAF
+1192 DS
-1203 ARCTSL
+1203 
-1209 NSINVPDGVQS
+1209 
-1220 IESNTFWQCMSLKTI
+1220 I
-1235 ALPESVNQI
+1235 AQI
-1244 GKSAFEGCYK
+1244 GNCAFRASG
-1254 LEQITM
+1254 LE
-1260 PAQLTELGERAFCS
+1260 
-1274 CHSLQSI
+1274 
-1281 TIPNGITSIGRYTF
+1281 
-1295 AYCEVLT
+1295 
-1302 SAVIPEGVTT
+1302 AVKIPEGVTLLGEGMFARCPNLQT
-1312 VGECAFEDCG
+1312 VELPSTLQTIRENAF
-1322 KLYSLQIPA
+1322 
-1331 GVKQIGSDAF
+1331 IGSGLNKIVLPENLKYIGHECF
-1341 WDCSALETVK
+1341 YECTNLEEIK
-1351 LPDSVAAIG
+1351 IPDSV
-1360 AGAFARCT
+1360 T
-1368 SLNSINV
+1368 TL
-1375 PDGVQSIES
+1375 DY
-1384 NTFWQCMSLK
+1384 
-1394 TIALPESVN
+1394 SV
-1403 QIGKSAFEGCYKL
+1403 FEGCSNLKKVTL
-1416 EQITMPAQLTEL
+1416 SKGLKRISQTMFAMCHNLTE
-1428 GERAFCS
+1428 
-1435 CYSLQSIT
+1435 IT
-1443 IPNSI
+1443 IPDNI
-1448 TSIGRYTFCHCEML
+1448 TYIG
-1462 TSAVIPEGVTT
+1462 EG
-1473 VGKYAFED
+1473 AFFQ
-1481 CIKLK
+1481 CKKLK
-1486 TVNYGATKA
+1486 DVYYTGSQE
-1495 KWNDIS
+1495 KWGKLQTNAA
-1501 IDNQYD
+1501 IDFITWVD
-1507 SNAPLLAATIHCT
+1507 VATIHCT

-1535 TASTS
+1535 TASAS
-1540 GSKFQ
+1540 DSKFQ
-1545 ATFANAKAGKEYVV
+1545 AAFADAKAGKEYVV
-1559 LVSRSD
+1559 LVSRSG

-1609 DDASVDPDQPVE
+1609 DDATVDPGQPDK
-1621 PGQPDQPG
+1621 PGKPDQPDQPG
-1629 EDKPSSGGDGGGA
+1629 EDKPSSGDDGGGAA

-1652 AAVAGVVLLMP
+1652 AAVAGVVLMMP

-1686 GDTIKA
+1686 GDAVKA

-1721 GQPVARTVDFKAP
+1721 GQPVTRTVDFKAP

>member
-28 SDAASIVAVDET
+28 SDAASIVAVEET
-40 DETSSSQLDE
+40 DETSSPQLDE
-50 ETARAIASDPFLQA
+50 ETAKAIASDPFLQA

-128 KYIAKKDANLV
+128 KYIVKKDANLV

-172 VPLSGEVPEHYT
+172 VPLSGEIPEHYT

-195 APLCGEY
+195 APLCKEY

-232 NRTTNFG
+232 DRTTNFG

-244 VILLQEDELENG
+244 VILLQEDEPENG

-275 NASTELLNLKQG
+275 NASAELLNLKQG

-305 DLEINGTTVTIY
+305 DFEINGTTVTIY

-340 EAIVDTETGDG
+340 KAIVDTETGDG

-400 VEGTVSIKAAIELKL
+400 VEGTVSIKAAIKLKL

-420 NKMVSMSFPT
+420 NKMVSLSFPM
-430 TEKFELEGSVEYKGE
+430 TEKFELEGAVEYKGE
-445 VLKFPKI
+445 LLKFPKI

-477 FKMESTQMI
+477 FKMDSTQMI

-495 TQNISEAPV
+495 TQDISEAPV

-576 KITLGIGLK
+576 KITLGVGLK

-669 REYRITANKGSM
+669 REYRIIANKGSM

-701 GSTGGNPGTTEP
+701 GSIGGNPGTPDP
-713 DKPNPDTPDEDEEY
+713 DKPDPDNPDPDPTPP
-727 NISMGVLNI
+727 S
-736 KKASVMV
+736 
-743 DYETADAAPWST
+743 ET
-755 ERDAV
+755 
-760 TRVNVDK
+760 
-767 SILRISR
+767 I
-774 NALAQF
+774 
-780 ANLKEV
+780 
-786 YLNGVVTEVAEN
+786 VA
-798 AFANSTLLKDV
+798 
-809 YYAGTVAEWN
+809 
-819 AVQLGAGN
+819 
-827 DVLEKATI
+827 
-835 HCSDGVLAESG
+835 SG
-846 TCGENVIWT
+846 TCGDN
-855 LTTDGLLTIS
+855 LTWKLDDEGTLTIS
-865 GQGAMGTPD
+865 GKGAMTEWVNSDSAPWKTYSNTINKVVIQPGVTSIGGHAFSKC
-874 KNWAYSSVAVK
+874 KNL
-885 KAVIKPGMT
+885 T
-894 SVVSNAFM
+894 S
-902 SCASLKEVV
+902 
-911 LPEGIETIGA
+911 IT
-921 QAFYNCYALES
+921 
-932 VSIPEG
+932 IPEG
-938 VREIGARCFYNCYKL
+938 V
-953 TEAVLPQ
+953 T
-960 TVSAIGSAVFYH
+960 SIGSDA
-972 CSALKKVEL
+972 
-981 PVQITTMDTASM
+981 
-993 FSGCPQLTEV
+993 FSGCSSLTSITIPE
-1003 QLPDGVT
+1003 GVT
-1010 KIGAYAFSECTSL
+1010 SIGEYAFYACENLKSITIPKSVTSIGNYAFGGCSSL
-1023 TTVKVPESVTSIGE
+1023 TSITIPEGVTSIEGGVFYKCSSLTSITIPESVTSIGWY
-1037 SAFNRCSN
+1037 AFQGCSS
-1045 LENLNLPAGITSM
+1045 LTSITIPEGVTSIGWYAFQG
-1058 ECKNTFN
+1058 CSS
-1065 RCKKLT
+1065 LT
-1071 AKIVVPDGTT
+1071 SITIPEG
-1081 KIGDST
+1081 
-1087 FQDCEALTEIVLP
+1087 
-1100 DTVTEIGKN
+1100 VTSIGKN
-1109 AFNGCK
+1109 EFSGCK
-1115 NWSNP
+1115 NLTSI
-1120 TIPSKVTSIGE
+1120 TIPEGVTIIEAEAFRGCSSLTSITIPEGVTIIEAEAFRGCSSLTSITIPEGVTNIGENAFRGCSSLTSITIPKGVTSIEWGTFRGCSSLKSITIPERVTSIGE
-1131 KAYDICKQ
+1131 YAFYACDGLI
-1139 MIRADIPAGVTQIED
+1139 DVTYHSTMERWEKI
-1154 GTFEY
+1154 
-1159 CSALQSVTIPA
+1159 
-1170 GVKQIGSNAFAGCS
+1170 
-1184 ALETVKLP
+1184 
-1192 DSVAAIGAGAF
+1192 
-1203 ARCTSL
+1203 
-1209 NSINVPDGVQS
+1209 S
-1220 IESNTFWQCMSLKTI
+1220 IESNNYYL
-1235 ALPESVNQI
+1235 
-1244 GKSAFEGCYK
+1244 
-1254 LEQITM
+1254 
-1260 PAQLTELGERAFCS
+1260 
-1274 CHSLQSI
+1274 
-1281 TIPNGITSIGRYTF
+1281 
-1295 AYCEVLT
+1295 
-1302 SAVIPEGVTT
+1302 
-1312 VGECAFEDCG
+1312 
-1322 KLYSLQIPA
+1322 
-1331 GVKQIGSDAF
+1331 
-1341 WDCSALETVK
+1341 
-1351 LPDSVAAIG
+1351 
-1360 AGAFARCT
+1360 
-1368 SLNSINV
+1368 LN
-1375 PDGVQSIES
+1375 
-1384 NTFWQCMSLK
+1384 
-1394 TIALPESVN
+1394 
-1403 QIGKSAFEGCYKL
+1403 
-1416 EQITMPAQLTEL
+1416 
-1428 GERAFCS
+1428 
-1435 CYSLQSIT
+1435 
-1443 IPNSI
+1443 
-1448 TSIGRYTFCHCEML
+1448 
-1462 TSAVIPEGVTT
+1462 
-1473 VGKYAFED
+1473 
-1481 CIKLK
+1481 
-1486 TVNYGATKA
+1486 
-1495 KWNDIS
+1495 
-1501 IDNQYD
+1501 
-1507 SNAPLLAATIHCT
+1507 ATIHCT

-1559 LVSRSD
+1559 LVSRSG

-1583 ADGELTVPFITAADA
+1583 ADGELTVPFRTAADA

-1609 DDASVDPDQPVE
+1609 DDATVDPSQPDK
-1621 PGQPDQPG
+1621 PDQPDQPG
-1629 EDKPSSGGDGGGA
+1629 GDQPSSGGDGGGAA

-1652 AAVAGVVLLMP
+1652 AAVAGVALLMP

-1686 GDTIKA
+1686 NGNVAAQT
-1692 ETVTDANGHFTVKV
+1692 TTDANGHFTVKV

-1721 GQPVARTVDFKAP
+1721 GQPVTRTVDFKAP

>member
-16 NIAPMAAFAAAD
+16 NIAPAAAFAAAD
-28 SDAASIVAVDET
+28 SDAASIVAVEET
-40 DETSSSQLDE
+40 DETSSPQLDE

-172 VPLSGEVPEHYT
+172 VPLSGEIPEHYT

-195 APLCGEY
+195 APLCKEY

-232 NRTTNFG
+232 DRTTNFG

-244 VILLQEDELENG
+244 VILLQEDEPENG

-305 DLEINGTTVTIY
+305 DFEINGTTVTIY

-340 EAIVDTETGDG
+340 KAIVDTETGDG

-400 VEGTVSIKAAIELKL
+400 VEGTVSIKAAIKLKL

-420 NKMVSMSFPT
+420 NKMVSLSFPM
-430 TEKFELEGSVEYKGE
+430 TEKFELEGAVEYKGE
-445 VLKFPKI
+445 LLKFPKI

-477 FKMESTQMI
+477 FKMDSTQMI

-495 TQNISEAPV
+495 TQDISEAPV

-576 KITLGIGLK
+576 KITLGVSLK

-713 DKPNPDTPDEDEEY
+713 EETIVASGTCGDDLTWKLGNKGTLTISGTGEMYNYSMADAPWKEQKDLISALVVENGATSIGSSTFDGYTSLKSIKLASTVKSIGNNAFSNTGITSLDLPEGMESIGLGAFYNCEKMTELKLPESLTTLNNGAFAFCKGLTAVTLPNKITFIGALAFEECTGLTSITIPENVTEIRNQAFY
-727 NISMGVLNI
+727 YCTALTMVELP
-736 KKASVMV
+736 KALQTVG
-743 DYETADAAPWST
+743 DNAFYET
-755 ERDAV
+755 
-760 TRVNVDK
+760 K
-767 SILRISR
+767 L
-774 NALAQF
+774 Q
-780 ANLKEV
+780 
-786 YLNGVVTEVAEN
+786 
-798 AFANSTLLKDV
+798 DV
-809 YYAGTVAEWN
+809 YYAGTEEDWGKIAIGLKNEPLTN
-819 AVQLGAGN
+819 ANLHCMGA
-827 DVLEKATI
+827 VVVI
-835 HCSDGVLAESG
+835 SG
-846 TCGENVIWT
+846 TCGGA
-855 LTTDGLLTIS
+855 LTWKLDSKGTLTIS
-865 GQGAMGTPD
+865 GTGAMTDYTKSG
-874 KNWAYSSVAVK
+874 VAPWNKDYEEIRFV
-885 KAVIKPGMT
+885 VIENGVT
-894 SVVSNAFM
+894 
-902 SCASLKEVV
+902 
-911 LPEGIETIGA
+911 TIGEY
-921 QAFYNCYALES
+921 AFENCTLLES
-932 VSIPEG
+932 VAISDSVEK
-938 VREIGARCFYNCYKL
+938 IGKYAF
-953 TEAVLPQ
+953 
-960 TVSAIGSAVFYH
+960 SG
-972 CSALKKVEL
+972 CSALKR
-981 PVQITTMDTASM
+981 IS
-993 FSGCPQLTEV
+993 
-1003 QLPDGVT
+1003 
-1010 KIGAYAFSECTSL
+1010 
-1023 TTVKVPESVTSIGE
+1023 
-1037 SAFNRCSN
+1037 
-1045 LENLNLPAGITSM
+1045 
-1058 ECKNTFN
+1058 
-1065 RCKKLT
+1065 
-1071 AKIVVPDGTT
+1071 
-1081 KIGDST
+1081 
-1087 FQDCEALTEIVLP
+1087 
-1100 DTVTEIGKN
+1100 
-1109 AFNGCK
+1109 
-1115 NWSNP
+1115 
-1120 TIPSKVTSIGE
+1120 
-1131 KAYDICKQ
+1131 
-1139 MIRADIPAGVTQIED
+1139 
-1154 GTFEY
+1154 
-1159 CSALQSVTIPA
+1159 
-1170 GVKQIGSNAFAGCS
+1170 
-1184 ALETVKLP
+1184 LP
-1192 DSVAAIGAGAF
+1192 DS
-1203 ARCTSL
+1203 
-1209 NSINVPDGVQS
+1209 
-1220 IESNTFWQCMSLKTI
+1220 I
-1235 ALPESVNQI
+1235 AQI
-1244 GKSAFEGCYK
+1244 GDHAFRASG
-1254 LEQITM
+1254 LE
-1260 PAQLTELGERAFCS
+1260 
-1274 CHSLQSI
+1274 
-1281 TIPNGITSIGRYTF
+1281 
-1295 AYCEVLT
+1295 
-1302 SAVIPEGVTT
+1302 AVKIPEGVTLLGEGMFARCPNLQT
-1312 VGECAFEDCG
+1312 VELPSTLQTIRENAF
-1322 KLYSLQIPA
+1322 
-1331 GVKQIGSDAF
+1331 IGSGLNKIILPENLKYIGYECF
-1341 WDCSALETVK
+1341 YECTNLEEIK
-1351 LPDSVAAIG
+1351 IPDSV
-1360 AGAFARCT
+1360 
-1368 SLNSINV
+1368 
-1375 PDGVQSIES
+1375 
-1384 NTFWQCMSLK
+1384 
-1394 TIALPESVN
+1394 TILDYSV
-1403 QIGKSAFEGCYKL
+1403 FEGCSSLKKVTL
-1416 EQITMPAQLTEL
+1416 SKGLKRISQTMFAMCHNLTE
-1428 GERAFCS
+1428 
-1435 CYSLQSIT
+1435 IT
-1443 IPNSI
+1443 IPDSI
-1448 TSIGRYTFCHCEML
+1448 TYIG
-1462 TSAVIPEGVTT
+1462 EG
-1473 VGKYAFED
+1473 AFFQ
-1481 CIKLK
+1481 CKKLK
-1486 TVNYGATKA
+1486 DVYYTGSQK
-1495 KWNDIS
+1495 KWGKL
-1501 IDNQYD
+1501 QT
-1507 SNAPLLAATIHCT
+1507 NAAVDFITWVAAATIHCT
-1520 DGDIVPNTENSITTG
+1520 DGDILPTSTASENSITTG
-1535 TASTS
+1535 TASAS
-1540 GSKFQ
+1540 DSKFQ

-1565 SDPLNADNL
+1565 SDPLSADNL

-1583 ADGELTVPFITAADA
+1583 ADGELAVPFITAADA

-1609 DDASVDPDQPVE
+1609 DDATVDPGQPDKPNQ

-1629 EDKPSSGGDGGGA
+1629 GDKPSSDDGGGAA

-1652 AAVAGVVLLMP
+1652 AAVAGVALLMP

-1686 GDTIKA
+1686 NGNVAAQT
-1692 ETVTDANGHFTVKV
+1692 TTDANGHFTVKV

-1721 GQPVARTVDFKAP
+1721 GQPAVRTVDFKAP

>member
-16 NIAPMAAFAAAD
+16 NIAPVAAFAAAD

-40 DETSSSQLDE
+40 SSPQLDE

-101 MDGENGSDL
+101 IDGENGSDL

-232 NRTTNFG
+232 DRTTNFG

-244 VILLQEDELENG
+244 VMLLQEDELENG

-270 IYQFE
+270 IYQIE

-287 NIIVYK
+287 SIIVCK

-305 DLEINGTTVTIY
+305 DFEINGTTVTIY

-400 VEGTVSIKAAIELKL
+400 VEGTVSIKAAIKLKL

-420 NKMVSMSFPT
+420 NKMVSLSFPM

-445 VLKFPKI
+445 ILKFPKI

-495 TQNISEAPV
+495 TQDISEAPV

-548 AEERLGDQGTGL
+548 AEERLGNQGTGL

-576 KITLGIGLK
+576 KLTLGVGLK

-629 AGKAGAGATVK
+629 AGKAGAGTTVK

-654 TTLDA
+654 TILDA

-669 REYRITANKGSM
+669 REYRIIVNKGSM

-713 DKPNPDTPDEDEEY
+713 DTPDAPTNPDIPT
-727 NISMGVLNI
+727 G
-736 KKASVMV
+736 
-743 DYETADAAPWST
+743 
-755 ERDAV
+755 
-760 TRVNVDK
+760 
-767 SILRISR
+767 
-774 NALAQF
+774 
-780 ANLKEV
+780 
-786 YLNGVVTEVAEN
+786 
-798 AFANSTLLKDV
+798 
-809 YYAGTVAEWN
+809 GTVVASGSC
-819 AVQLGAGN
+819 GAKGDN
-827 DVLEKATI
+827 LT
-835 HCSDGVLAESG
+835 
-846 TCGENVIWT
+846 WT
-855 LTTDGLLTIS
+855 LDDNGLLTIS
-865 GQGAMGTPD
+865 GTGEMASRCTWSASGVDYSNSIKYVWIKNGVTSIGA
-874 KNWAYSSVAVK
+874 
-885 KAVIKPGMT
+885 
-894 SVVSNAFM
+894 NAFSVLLNSKLM
-902 SCASLKEVV
+902 IVEIPDSVTIIGESAFMRCNNLQEIT
-911 LPEGIETIGA
+911 LPESVTRIEWY
-921 QAFYNCYALES
+921 AFKDCTNLES
-932 VSIPEG
+932 VSIPQSILGIE
-938 VREIGARCFYNCYKL
+938 
-953 TEAVLPQ
+953 
-960 TVSAIGSAVFYH
+960 SAA
-972 CSALKKVEL
+972 
-981 PVQITTMDTASM
+981 
-993 FSGCPQLTEV
+993 FSGCDRLKDV
-1003 QLPDGVT
+1003 
-1010 KIGAYAFSECTSL
+1010 YYS
-1023 TTVKVPESVTSIGE
+1023 
-1037 SAFNRCSN
+1037 
-1045 LENLNLPAGITSM
+1045 
-1058 ECKNTFN
+1058 
-1065 RCKKLT
+1065 
-1071 AKIVVPDGTT
+1071 GT
-1081 KIGDST
+1081 
-1087 FQDCEALTEIVLP
+1087 
-1100 DTVTEIGKN
+1100 KN
-1109 AFNGCK
+1109 A
-1115 NWSNP
+1115 
-1120 TIPSKVTSIGE
+1120 
-1131 KAYDICKQ
+1131 
-1139 MIRADIPAGVTQIED
+1139 
-1154 GTFEY
+1154 
-1159 CSALQSVTIPA
+1159 
-1170 GVKQIGSNAFAGCS
+1170 
-1184 ALETVKLP
+1184 
-1192 DSVAAIGAGAF
+1192 
-1203 ARCTSL
+1203 
-1209 NSINVPDGVQS
+1209 
-1220 IESNTFWQCMSLKTI
+1220 
-1235 ALPESVNQI
+1235 
-1244 GKSAFEGCYK
+1244 
-1254 LEQITM
+1254 
-1260 PAQLTELGERAFCS
+1260 
-1274 CHSLQSI
+1274 
-1281 TIPNGITSIGRYTF
+1281 
-1295 AYCEVLT
+1295 
-1302 SAVIPEGVTT
+1302 
-1312 VGECAFEDCG
+1312 
-1322 KLYSLQIPA
+1322 
-1331 GVKQIGSDAF
+1331 
-1341 WDCSALETVK
+1341 
-1351 LPDSVAAIG
+1351 
-1360 AGAFARCT
+1360 
-1368 SLNSINV
+1368 
-1375 PDGVQSIES
+1375 
-1384 NTFWQCMSLK
+1384 
-1394 TIALPESVN
+1394 
-1403 QIGKSAFEGCYKL
+1403 
-1416 EQITMPAQLTEL
+1416 
-1428 GERAFCS
+1428 
-1435 CYSLQSIT
+1435 
-1443 IPNSI
+1443 
-1448 TSIGRYTFCHCEML
+1448 
-1462 TSAVIPEGVTT
+1462 
-1473 VGKYAFED
+1473 
-1481 CIKLK
+1481 
-1486 TVNYGATKA
+1486 
-1495 KWNDIS
+1495 WNIIS
-1501 IDNQYD
+1501 ISYGNG
-1507 SNAPLLAATIHCT
+1507 PLSAATIHCT
-1520 DGDIVPNTENSITTG
+1520 DGDIIPNTENSITTG
-1535 TASTS
+1535 AASTLD
-1540 GSKFQ
+1540 SKFQ

-1559 LVSRSD
+1559 LVSRSG

-1583 ADGELTVPFITAADA
+1583 ADGELAVPFITAADA

-1609 DDASVDPDQPVE
+1609 DDATVDPDQSDKPNQ
-1621 PGQPDQPG
+1621 PDQPDQPG
-1629 EDKPSSGGDGGGA
+1629 GDEPSSGGGDGGGA
-1642 IILIGGVAAV
+1642 IILIGGVIAV

-1686 GDTIKA
+1686 GDAVKA

-1706 KRGGYTLRV
+1706 ERGGYTLRV

-1721 GQPVARTVDFKAP
+1721 GQPVTRTVDFKAP

>member
-16 NIAPMAAFAAAD
+16 NIAPVAAFAAAD

-40 DETSSSQLDE
+40 SSPQLDE

-101 MDGENGSDL
+101 IDGENGSDL

-153 SGTVAV
+153 IGTVAV

-232 NRTTNFG
+232 DRTTNFG

-244 VILLQEDELENG
+244 VMLLQEDELENG

-270 IYQFE
+270 IYQIE

-287 NIIVYK
+287 SIIVCK

-305 DLEINGTTVTIY
+305 DFEINGTTVTIY

-400 VEGTVSIKAAIELKL
+400 VEGTVSIKAAIKLKL

-420 NKMVSMSFPT
+420 NKMVSLSFPM

-445 VLKFPKI
+445 ILKFPKI

-495 TQNISEAPV
+495 TQDISEAPV

-548 AEERLGDQGTGL
+548 AEERLGNQGTGL

-576 KITLGIGLK
+576 KLTLGVGLK

-629 AGKAGAGATVK
+629 AGKAGAGTTVK

-654 TTLDA
+654 TILDA

-669 REYRITANKGSM
+669 REYRIIVNKGSM

-713 DKPNPDTPDEDEEY
+713 DTPDAPTNPDIPT
-727 NISMGVLNI
+727 G
-736 KKASVMV
+736 
-743 DYETADAAPWST
+743 
-755 ERDAV
+755 
-760 TRVNVDK
+760 
-767 SILRISR
+767 
-774 NALAQF
+774 
-780 ANLKEV
+780 
-786 YLNGVVTEVAEN
+786 
-798 AFANSTLLKDV
+798 
-809 YYAGTVAEWN
+809 GTVVASGSC
-819 AVQLGAGN
+819 GAKGDN
-827 DVLEKATI
+827 LT
-835 HCSDGVLAESG
+835 
-846 TCGENVIWT
+846 WT
-855 LTTDGLLTIS
+855 LDDNGLLTIS
-865 GQGAMGTPD
+865 GTGEMASRCTWSASGVDYSNSIKYVWIKNGVTSIGA
-874 KNWAYSSVAVK
+874 
-885 KAVIKPGMT
+885 
-894 SVVSNAFM
+894 NAFSVLLNSKLM
-902 SCASLKEVV
+902 IVEIPDSVTIIGESAFMRCNNLQEIT
-911 LPEGIETIGA
+911 LPESVTRIEWY
-921 QAFYNCYALES
+921 AFKDCTNLES
-932 VSIPEG
+932 VSIPQSILGIE
-938 VREIGARCFYNCYKL
+938 
-953 TEAVLPQ
+953 
-960 TVSAIGSAVFYH
+960 SAA
-972 CSALKKVEL
+972 
-981 PVQITTMDTASM
+981 
-993 FSGCPQLTEV
+993 FSGCDRLKDV
-1003 QLPDGVT
+1003 
-1010 KIGAYAFSECTSL
+1010 YYS
-1023 TTVKVPESVTSIGE
+1023 
-1037 SAFNRCSN
+1037 
-1045 LENLNLPAGITSM
+1045 
-1058 ECKNTFN
+1058 
-1065 RCKKLT
+1065 
-1071 AKIVVPDGTT
+1071 GT
-1081 KIGDST
+1081 
-1087 FQDCEALTEIVLP
+1087 
-1100 DTVTEIGKN
+1100 KN
-1109 AFNGCK
+1109 A
-1115 NWSNP
+1115 
-1120 TIPSKVTSIGE
+1120 
-1131 KAYDICKQ
+1131 
-1139 MIRADIPAGVTQIED
+1139 
-1154 GTFEY
+1154 
-1159 CSALQSVTIPA
+1159 
-1170 GVKQIGSNAFAGCS
+1170 
-1184 ALETVKLP
+1184 
-1192 DSVAAIGAGAF
+1192 
-1203 ARCTSL
+1203 
-1209 NSINVPDGVQS
+1209 
-1220 IESNTFWQCMSLKTI
+1220 
-1235 ALPESVNQI
+1235 
-1244 GKSAFEGCYK
+1244 
-1254 LEQITM
+1254 
-1260 PAQLTELGERAFCS
+1260 
-1274 CHSLQSI
+1274 
-1281 TIPNGITSIGRYTF
+1281 
-1295 AYCEVLT
+1295 
-1302 SAVIPEGVTT
+1302 
-1312 VGECAFEDCG
+1312 
-1322 KLYSLQIPA
+1322 
-1331 GVKQIGSDAF
+1331 
-1341 WDCSALETVK
+1341 
-1351 LPDSVAAIG
+1351 
-1360 AGAFARCT
+1360 
-1368 SLNSINV
+1368 
-1375 PDGVQSIES
+1375 
-1384 NTFWQCMSLK
+1384 
-1394 TIALPESVN
+1394 
-1403 QIGKSAFEGCYKL
+1403 
-1416 EQITMPAQLTEL
+1416 
-1428 GERAFCS
+1428 
-1435 CYSLQSIT
+1435 
-1443 IPNSI
+1443 
-1448 TSIGRYTFCHCEML
+1448 
-1462 TSAVIPEGVTT
+1462 
-1473 VGKYAFED
+1473 
-1481 CIKLK
+1481 
-1486 TVNYGATKA
+1486 
-1495 KWNDIS
+1495 WNIIS
-1501 IDNQYD
+1501 ISYGNG
-1507 SNAPLLAATIHCT
+1507 PLSAATIHCT
-1520 DGDIVPNTENSITTG
+1520 DGDIIPNTENSITTG
-1535 TASTS
+1535 AASTLD
-1540 GSKFQ
+1540 SKFQ

-1559 LVSRSD
+1559 LVSRSG

-1583 ADGELTVPFITAADA
+1583 ADGELAVPFITAADA

-1609 DDASVDPDQPVE
+1609 DDATVDPDQPDK
-1621 PGQPDQPG
+1621 PNQPDQPDQPG
-1629 EDKPSSGGDGGGA
+1629 GDEPSSGGGDGGGA
-1642 IILIGGVAAV
+1642 IILIGGVIAV

-1686 GDTIKA
+1686 GDAVKA

-1706 KRGGYTLRV
+1706 ERGGYTLRV

-1721 GQPVARTVDFKAP
+1721 GQPVTRTVDFKAP

>member
-16 NIAPMAAFAAAD
+16 NIAPVAAFAAAD
-28 SDAASIVAVDET
+28 SDAASIVAVEET
-40 DETSSSQLDE
+40 DETSSPQLDE
-50 ETARAIASDPFLQA
+50 ETAKAIASDPFLQA

-74 GQAEVDTSNMSV
+74 GQAEVDTSNVSV
-86 SATNSFGQLLVNGLG
+86 NATNSFGQLLVNGLG

-128 KYIAKKDANLV
+128 KYIVKKDANLV

-172 VPLSGEVPEHYT
+172 VPLSGEIPEHYT

-195 APLCGEY
+195 APLCKEY

-232 NRTTNFG
+232 DRTTNFG

-244 VILLQEDELENG
+244 VILLQEDEPENG

-275 NASTELLNLKQG
+275 NASTELRNLKQG

-305 DLEINGTTVTIY
+305 DFEINGTTVTIY

-340 EAIVDTETGDG
+340 KAIVDTETGDG

-400 VEGTVSIKAAIELKL
+400 VEGTVSIKAAIKLKL

-420 NKMVSMSFPT
+420 NKMVSLSFPM
-430 TEKFELEGSVEYKGE
+430 TEKFELEGAVEYKGE
-445 VLKFPKI
+445 LLKFPKI

-477 FKMESTQMI
+477 FKMDSTQMI

-576 KITLGIGLK
+576 KITLGVSLK

-659 DGNSTVYLPE
+659 DGNSTVYLPG
-669 REYRITANKGSM
+669 REYRIIADKGSM
-681 EFVKTIKLSRGT
+681 EFVKTIKLSRGI
-693 TVNIDLEQ
+693 TVDIDLEQ
-701 GSTGGNPGTTEP
+701 GSTGGNPGTT
-713 DKPNPDTPDEDEEY
+713 DPDTPDPDKPDPD
-727 NISMGVLNI
+727 NPDPDPTPPS
-736 KKASVMV
+736 
-743 DYETADAAPWST
+743 ET
-755 ERDAV
+755 
-760 TRVNVDK
+760 
-767 SILRISR
+767 I
-774 NALAQF
+774 
-780 ANLKEV
+780 
-786 YLNGVVTEVAEN
+786 VA
-798 AFANSTLLKDV
+798 
-809 YYAGTVAEWN
+809 
-819 AVQLGAGN
+819 
-827 DVLEKATI
+827 
-835 HCSDGVLAESG
+835 SG
-846 TCGENVIWT
+846 TCGDN
-855 LTTDGLLTIS
+855 LTWKLDDEGTLTIS
-865 GQGAMGTPD
+865 GKGAMTEWVNSDSAPWKTYSNTINKVVIQPGVTSIGGHAFSKC
-874 KNWAYSSVAVK
+874 KNL
-885 KAVIKPGMT
+885 T
-894 SVVSNAFM
+894 S
-902 SCASLKEVV
+902 
-911 LPEGIETIGA
+911 IT
-921 QAFYNCYALES
+921 
-932 VSIPEG
+932 IPEG
-938 VREIGARCFYNCYKL
+938 VTSIGEYAFYACENLKSITIPKSVTSIGNYAFGGCSSL
-953 TEAVLPQ
+953 TSITIPEGV
-960 TVSAIGSAVFYH
+960 TSIEGGVFYK
-972 CSALKKVEL
+972 CS
-981 PVQITTMDTASM
+981 
-993 FSGCPQLTEV
+993 
-1003 QLPDGVT
+1003 
-1010 KIGAYAFSECTSL
+1010 SL
-1023 TTVKVPESVTSIGE
+1023 TSITIPESVTSIGWY
-1037 SAFNRCSN
+1037 AFQGCSS
-1045 LENLNLPAGITSM
+1045 LTSITIP
-1058 ECKNTFN
+1058 E
-1065 RCKKLT
+1065 
-1071 AKIVVPDGTT
+1071 G
-1081 KIGDST
+1081 
-1087 FQDCEALTEIVLP
+1087 
-1100 DTVTEIGKN
+1100 VTSIGKN
-1109 AFNGCK
+1109 EFSGCK
-1115 NWSNP
+1115 NLTSI
-1120 TIPSKVTSIGE
+1120 TIPEGVTIIEAEAFRGCSSLTSITIPEGVTNIGENAFRGCSSLKSITIPERVTSIGE
-1131 KAYDICKQ
+1131 YAFYACDGLI
-1139 MIRADIPAGVTQIED
+1139 DVTYHSTMERWEKI
-1154 GTFEY
+1154 
-1159 CSALQSVTIPA
+1159 
-1170 GVKQIGSNAFAGCS
+1170 
-1184 ALETVKLP
+1184 
-1192 DSVAAIGAGAF
+1192 
-1203 ARCTSL
+1203 
-1209 NSINVPDGVQS
+1209 S
-1220 IESNTFWQCMSLKTI
+1220 IESNNYYL
-1235 ALPESVNQI
+1235 
-1244 GKSAFEGCYK
+1244 
-1254 LEQITM
+1254 
-1260 PAQLTELGERAFCS
+1260 
-1274 CHSLQSI
+1274 
-1281 TIPNGITSIGRYTF
+1281 
-1295 AYCEVLT
+1295 
-1302 SAVIPEGVTT
+1302 
-1312 VGECAFEDCG
+1312 
-1322 KLYSLQIPA
+1322 
-1331 GVKQIGSDAF
+1331 
-1341 WDCSALETVK
+1341 
-1351 LPDSVAAIG
+1351 
-1360 AGAFARCT
+1360 
-1368 SLNSINV
+1368 LN
-1375 PDGVQSIES
+1375 
-1384 NTFWQCMSLK
+1384 
-1394 TIALPESVN
+1394 
-1403 QIGKSAFEGCYKL
+1403 
-1416 EQITMPAQLTEL
+1416 
-1428 GERAFCS
+1428 
-1435 CYSLQSIT
+1435 
-1443 IPNSI
+1443 
-1448 TSIGRYTFCHCEML
+1448 
-1462 TSAVIPEGVTT
+1462 
-1473 VGKYAFED
+1473 
-1481 CIKLK
+1481 
-1486 TVNYGATKA
+1486 
-1495 KWNDIS
+1495 
-1501 IDNQYD
+1501 
-1507 SNAPLLAATIHCT
+1507 ATIHCT

-1540 GSKFQ
+1540 DSKFQ
-1545 ATFANAKAGKEYVV
+1545 AAFAEAKAGKEYVV
-1559 LVSRSD
+1559 LVSRSG

-1609 DDASVDPDQPVE
+1609 DDATVE
-1621 PGQPDQPG
+1621 PGQPDKPNQPDQPG
-1629 EDKPSSGGDGGGA
+1629 GDQPSSGDDGGGAA

-1652 AAVAGVVLLMP
+1652 AAVAGVALMMP

-1686 GDTIKA
+1686 NGNVAAQT
-1692 ETVTDANGHFTVKV
+1692 TTDANGHFTVKV

-1721 GQPVARTVDFKAP
+1721 GQPAVRTVDFKAP

>member
-16 NIAPMAAFAAAD
+16 NIAPVAAFAAAD
-28 SDAASIVAVDET
+28 SDAASIVAVEET
-40 DETSSSQLDE
+40 DETSSPQLDE

-128 KYIAKKDANLV
+128 KYIVKKDANLV

-172 VPLSGEVPEHYT
+172 VPLSGEIPEHYT

-195 APLCGEY
+195 APLCREY

-232 NRTTNFG
+232 DRTTNFG

-244 VILLQEDELENG
+244 VILLQEDEPENG

-305 DLEINGTTVTIY
+305 DFEINGTTVTIY

-340 EAIVDTETGDG
+340 KAIVDTETGDG

-400 VEGTVSIKAAIELKL
+400 VEGTVSIKAAIKLKL

-420 NKMVSMSFPT
+420 NKMVSLSFPM
-430 TEKFELEGSVEYKGE
+430 TEKFELEGAVEYKGE
-445 VLKFPKI
+445 LLKFPKI

-477 FKMESTQMI
+477 FKMDSTQMI

-495 TQNISEAPV
+495 TQDISEAPV

-576 KITLGIGLK
+576 KITLGVSLK

-659 DGNSTVYLPE
+659 DGNSTVYLPG
-669 REYRITANKGSM
+669 REYRIIANKGSM

-701 GSTGGNPGTTEP
+701 GSTGGNPGTPDP
-713 DKPNPDTPDEDEEY
+713 DKPDPDNPDPDPTPPSETIVASGACGKSLNWILSEDGTLRITGTGNMDEDPTWPKEQIVKVVVGKGATS
-727 NISMGVLNI
+727 ISAKAFMDCTNLTTISLPETLRTIGTCAFYGCSNLDGVTLP
-736 KKASVMV
+736 SSL
-743 DYETADAAPWST
+743 TAIGTS
-755 ERDAV
+755 
-760 TRVNVDK
+760 
-767 SILRISR
+767 
-774 NALAQF
+774 
-780 ANLKEV
+780 
-786 YLNGVVTEVAEN
+786 
-798 AFANSTLLKDV
+798 AFAECT
-809 YYAGTVAEWN
+809 A
-819 AVQLGAGN
+819 
-827 DVLEKATI
+827 
-835 HCSDGVLAESG
+835 
-846 TCGENVIWT
+846 
-855 LTTDGLLTIS
+855 LT
-865 GQGAMGTPD
+865 
-874 KNWAYSSVAVK
+874 SVAIPSGVK
-885 KAVIKPGMT
+885 TVDM
-894 SVVSNAFM
+894 
-902 SCASLKEVV
+902 
-911 LPEGIETIGA
+911 ET
-921 QAFYNCYALES
+921 FKNCKS
-932 VSIPEG
+932 
-938 VREIGARCFYNCYKL
+938 
-953 TEAVLPQ
+953 
-960 TVSAIGSAVFYH
+960 
-972 CSALKKVEL
+972 
-981 PVQITTMDTASM
+981 
-993 FSGCPQLTEV
+993 LTEV
-1003 QLPDGVT
+1003 SIQGKVTEIGRGAFEDCTNLESISLPESVIKIGNYAFKSTALTGKFVIPSGVT
-1010 KIGAYAFSECTSL
+1010 KIGDGLFENCQKLTEVVIPDGITFIGPYAFKYT
-1023 TTVKVPESVTSIGE
+1023 
-1037 SAFNRCSN
+1037 
-1045 LENLNLPAGITSM
+1045 GITS
-1058 ECKNTFN
+1058 FV
-1065 RCKKLT
+1065 
-1071 AKIVVPDGTT
+1071 IPDG
-1081 KIGDST
+1081 
-1087 FQDCEALTEIVLP
+1087 
-1100 DTVTEIGKN
+1100 
-1109 AFNGCK
+1109 
-1115 NWSNP
+1115 
-1120 TIPSKVTSIGE
+1120 
-1131 KAYDICKQ
+1131 
-1139 MIRADIPAGVTQIED
+1139 IRT
-1154 GTFEY
+1154 
-1159 CSALQSVTIPA
+1159 
-1170 GVKQIGSNAFAGCS
+1170 
-1184 ALETVKLP
+1184 
-1192 DSVAAIGAGAF
+1192 
-1203 ARCTSL
+1203 
-1209 NSINVPDGVQS
+1209 INVD
-1220 IESNTFWQCMSLKTI
+1220 TFYGTRLD
-1235 ALPESVNQI
+1235 
-1244 GKSAFEGCYK
+1244 
-1254 LEQITM
+1254 
-1260 PAQLTELGERAFCS
+1260 R
-1274 CHSLQSI
+1274 I
-1281 TIPNGITSIGRYTF
+1281 TIPVS
-1295 AYCEVLT
+1295 
-1302 SAVIPEGVTT
+1302 VT
-1312 VGECAFEDCG
+1312 
-1322 KLYSLQIPA
+1322 
-1331 GVKQIGSDAF
+1331 
-1341 WDCSALETVK
+1341 
-1351 LPDSVAAIG
+1351 AI
-1360 AGAFARCT
+1360 
-1368 SLNSINV
+1368 N
-1375 PDGVQSIES
+1375 P
-1384 NTFWQCMSLK
+1384 
-1394 TIALPESVN
+1394 
-1403 QIGKSAFEGCYKL
+1403 SAFGNEYVNGYVK
-1416 EQITMPAQLTEL
+1416 EVHYTGTKSDWSRIRVGGAN
-1428 GERAFCS
+1428 ER
-1435 CYSLQSIT
+1435 L
-1443 IPNSI
+1443 
-1448 TSIGRYTFCHCEML
+1448 RE
-1462 TSAVIPEGVTT
+1462 
-1473 VGKYAFED
+1473 
-1481 CIKLK
+1481 
-1486 TVNYGATKA
+1486 
-1495 KWNDIS
+1495 
-1501 IDNQYD
+1501 
-1507 SNAPLLAATIHCT
+1507 ATIHCT

-1535 TASTS
+1535 AASAS

-1583 ADGELTVPFITAADA
+1583 ADGELAVPFITAADA

-1609 DDASVDPDQPVE
+1609 DDAPVDPDQP
-1621 PGQPDQPG
+1621 DQPG
-1629 EDKPSSGGDGGGA
+1629 GDKPGGDQPSSGDDGGGAA

-1652 AAVAGVVLLMP
+1652 AAVAGVALMMP

-1686 GDTIKA
+1686 GDTVKA

-1715 QWTDAS
+1715 QWTDVS
-1721 GQPVARTVDFKAP
+1721 GQPVTRTVDFKAP

>member
-28 SDAASIVAVDET
+28 SDAASIVAVEET
-40 DETSSSQLDE
+40 DETSSPQLDE

-74 GQAEVDTSNMSV
+74 GQAEVDTSNVSV

-128 KYIAKKDANLV
+128 KYIVKKDANLV

-172 VPLSGEVPEHYT
+172 VPLSGEIPEHYT

-195 APLCGEY
+195 APLCKEY

-232 NRTTNFG
+232 DRTTNFG

-244 VILLQEDELENG
+244 VILLQEDEPENG

-305 DLEINGTTVTIY
+305 DFEINGTTVTIY

-340 EAIVDTETGDG
+340 KAIVDTETGDG

-366 TNEWEGKAEFSHVF
+366 TNDWEGKAEFSHVF

-400 VEGTVSIKAAIELKL
+400 VEGTVSIKAAIKLKL

-420 NKMVSMSFPT
+420 NKMVSLSFPM
-430 TEKFELEGSVEYKGE
+430 TEKFELEGAVEYKGE
-445 VLKFPKI
+445 LLKFPKI

-477 FKMESTQMI
+477 FKMDSTQMI

-495 TQNISEAPV
+495 TQDISEAPV

-576 KITLGIGLK
+576 KITLGVSLK

-713 DKPNPDTPDEDEEY
+713 EETIVASGTCGDDLTWKLGNKGTLTISGTGEMYNYSMADAPWKEQKDLISALVVENGATSIGSSTFDGYTSLKSIKLASTVKSIGNNAFSNTGITSLDLPEGMESIGLGAFYNCEKMTELKLPESLTTLNNGAFAFCKGLTAVTLPNKITFIGALAFEECTGLTSITIPENVTEIRNQAFY
-727 NISMGVLNI
+727 YCTALTMVELP
-736 KKASVMV
+736 KALQTVG
-743 DYETADAAPWST
+743 DNAFYET
-755 ERDAV
+755 
-760 TRVNVDK
+760 K
-767 SILRISR
+767 L
-774 NALAQF
+774 Q
-780 ANLKEV
+780 
-786 YLNGVVTEVAEN
+786 
-798 AFANSTLLKDV
+798 DV
-809 YYAGTVAEWN
+809 YYAGTEEDWGKIAIGLKNEPLTN
-819 AVQLGAGN
+819 ANLHCMGA
-827 DVLEKATI
+827 VVVI
-835 HCSDGVLAESG
+835 SG
-846 TCGENVIWT
+846 TCGGA
-855 LTTDGLLTIS
+855 LTWKLDSKGTLTIS
-865 GQGAMGTPD
+865 GTGAMTDYTKSG
-874 KNWAYSSVAVK
+874 VAPWNKDYEEIRFV
-885 KAVIKPGMT
+885 VIENGVT
-894 SVVSNAFM
+894 
-902 SCASLKEVV
+902 
-911 LPEGIETIGA
+911 TIGEY
-921 QAFYNCYALES
+921 AFENCTLLES
-932 VSIPEG
+932 VAISDSVEK
-938 VREIGARCFYNCYKL
+938 IGKYAF
-953 TEAVLPQ
+953 
-960 TVSAIGSAVFYH
+960 SG
-972 CSALKKVEL
+972 CSALKR
-981 PVQITTMDTASM
+981 IS
-993 FSGCPQLTEV
+993 
-1003 QLPDGVT
+1003 
-1010 KIGAYAFSECTSL
+1010 
-1023 TTVKVPESVTSIGE
+1023 
-1037 SAFNRCSN
+1037 
-1045 LENLNLPAGITSM
+1045 
-1058 ECKNTFN
+1058 
-1065 RCKKLT
+1065 
-1071 AKIVVPDGTT
+1071 
-1081 KIGDST
+1081 
-1087 FQDCEALTEIVLP
+1087 
-1100 DTVTEIGKN
+1100 
-1109 AFNGCK
+1109 
-1115 NWSNP
+1115 
-1120 TIPSKVTSIGE
+1120 
-1131 KAYDICKQ
+1131 
-1139 MIRADIPAGVTQIED
+1139 
-1154 GTFEY
+1154 
-1159 CSALQSVTIPA
+1159 
-1170 GVKQIGSNAFAGCS
+1170 
-1184 ALETVKLP
+1184 LP
-1192 DSVAAIGAGAF
+1192 DS
-1203 ARCTSL
+1203 
-1209 NSINVPDGVQS
+1209 
-1220 IESNTFWQCMSLKTI
+1220 I
-1235 ALPESVNQI
+1235 AQI
-1244 GKSAFEGCYK
+1244 GDHAFRASG
-1254 LEQITM
+1254 LE
-1260 PAQLTELGERAFCS
+1260 
-1274 CHSLQSI
+1274 
-1281 TIPNGITSIGRYTF
+1281 
-1295 AYCEVLT
+1295 
-1302 SAVIPEGVTT
+1302 AVKIPEGVTLLGEGMFARCPNLQT
-1312 VGECAFEDCG
+1312 VELPSTLQTIRENAF
-1322 KLYSLQIPA
+1322 
-1331 GVKQIGSDAF
+1331 IGSGLNKIILPENLKYIGYECF
-1341 WDCSALETVK
+1341 YECTNLEEIK
-1351 LPDSVAAIG
+1351 IPDSV
-1360 AGAFARCT
+1360 
-1368 SLNSINV
+1368 
-1375 PDGVQSIES
+1375 
-1384 NTFWQCMSLK
+1384 
-1394 TIALPESVN
+1394 TILDYSV
-1403 QIGKSAFEGCYKL
+1403 FEGCSSLKKVTL
-1416 EQITMPAQLTEL
+1416 SKGLKRISQTMFAMCHNLTE
-1428 GERAFCS
+1428 
-1435 CYSLQSIT
+1435 IT
-1443 IPNSI
+1443 IPDSI
-1448 TSIGRYTFCHCEML
+1448 TYIG
-1462 TSAVIPEGVTT
+1462 EG
-1473 VGKYAFED
+1473 AFFQ
-1481 CIKLK
+1481 CKKLK
-1486 TVNYGATKA
+1486 DVYYTGSQK
-1495 KWNDIS
+1495 KWGKL
-1501 IDNQYD
+1501 QT
-1507 SNAPLLAATIHCT
+1507 NAAVDFITWVAAATIHCT
-1520 DGDIVPNTENSITTG
+1520 DGDILPTSTASENSITTG
-1535 TASTS
+1535 AASAS
-1540 GSKFQ
+1540 DSKFQ

-1559 LVSRSD
+1559 LVSRSG

-1583 ADGELTVPFITAADA
+1583 ADGELAVPFITAADA

-1609 DDASVDPDQPVE
+1609 DDAPVE
-1621 PGQPDQPG
+1621 PGQPDKPNQPDQPDQPG
-1629 EDKPSSGGDGGGA
+1629 GDQPSSGDDGGGAA

-1652 AAVAGVVLLMP
+1652 AAVAGVALMMP

-1686 GDTIKA
+1686 DGGVAAQT
-1692 ETVTDANGHFTVKV
+1692 TTDANGHFTVKV

-1721 GQPVARTVDFKAP
+1721 GQPVTRTVDFKAP